1 MTSDT
6 SIPRTSTGPAQP
18 SLRRPSA
25 LRLLA
30 LAAAHAGD
38 DEAMSG
44 AAGPVTFRAL
54 HRRVSASAIT
64 LAERGVAPDAALR
77 ATVTALMPRAGLSGS
92 QLATAAAGIV
102 DELDRRITEIL
113 GLGDRES
120 LPGLF
125 RIAARRRADAVALAD
140 LDGASLTYR
149 ELDERSERMAH
160 ALVDRG
166 AGPETLV
173 GVALPRSVD
182 LIVALLAVLKTG
194 AAYLPLDRTHPVA
207 RLRGIVEDASPVAV
221 VADAE
226 TVGAWAAMPAPL
238 CTPQDL
244 LAQYDIDARSVS
256 TPPLPEHVTAQSSAY
271 VMYTS
276 GSTGRPKGVVV
287 THDNVVS
294 LLDALDAVV
303 ESSPDD
309 VWSMFHSYAF
319 DVSVGE
325 IWAALRAGGRLL
337 VLDHATTRAPDD
349 VVEAFDR
356 HGVTIVNFTPSS
368 FYQFAAVVRPPL
380 GRRLPDSVRRLHF
393 SGELLDYEHVR
404 TWQTDRAADGS
415 ATRPGADVAG
425 PQLNNMYGPT
435 ETTVYMTRR
444 ELTRAFVDRA
454 TASDI
459 GTPLLGSRVYV
470 LDGRLAP
477 VPDGVP
483 GELYVAGAQVTR
495 GFLNRHGQTS
505 TRYVADPFGPPG
517 GRMYRT
523 GDVGM
528 SRNGSIEFVG
538 RRDGQVKLRG
548 FRIELGEVESAMSA
562 LDGVDAAGADIRTL
576 GDTEHLVGYLVAAGG
591 AASAADDAVGLSD
604 SEIRTRLATAVPE
617 YMVPTRFVRLPRLPL
632 TVNGKLDR
640 GALPDP
646 GSGDGP
652 EAEPPAGATEA
663 ALAALVAEILG
674 VSDVG
679 VTTSLFDLG
688 GNSLTATRVAARA
701 AEHFGTTVSAREVF
715 ADPTVRGLGAVIDG
729 RDPGDHDGSGGA
741 DRRVP
746 LRRVGRD
753 GVLPLSPAQR
763 RIWFLETLDPGGA
776 GYLIPAVLRLDAAS
790 GSGQEAADDR
800 SPDPAVV
807 AAALAD
813 LLARHEVLRTRFVS
827 VDGVPEQVIAPAG
840 DPRHDVRV
848 TPPIDMRGAGEGDVT
863 ATIAEITSRGFD
875 LEAGAP
881 VRARLIRVADDA
893 VILVLV
899 VHHIISDGA
908 SVAPMVTDF
917 VTAYEARA
925 AGREPSWAPLP
936 VQYVDYSVWQHL
948 RLGDAADPT
957 SLAARQLDH
966 WRTRLAGVPALIE
979 LPVDRPRTAVRDDSG
994 AELSATFDA
1003 ATWNAL
1009 GDLAGRHGA
1018 TMFMAVHALLAVTL
1032 VRSGA
1037 DEDVVIGTPVAGR
1050 GERDLDPL
1058 IGMFVNT
1065 LALRSRVRRAASFT
1079 DLLDDIRE
1087 IDVTA
1092 LDHADLPFETV
1103 VDEVVAVRDTAHP
1116 PLVQVALAFQNAA
1129 RPTVELPGLV
1139 VSEIEAPVTTAKVD
1153 LQITVLDEP
1162 GRSPADDTRVI
1173 VTYATALFDAG
1184 TVDAFVRRMT
1194 AIARAVVDE
1203 PHTPVGDLSTGD
1215 DHLDAV
1221 IAAPGLASARSTLAD
1236 LLDAA
1241 IAVNPD
1247 GIAVTENGQ
1256 HLTYTE
1262 LDLRTRRLADVLR
1275 ARGAGPDAV
1284 IALATPRSLEGT
1296 VGFWAIA
1303 RTGAAVAPVDPGVPG
1318 ERLRYMLDTVDA
1330 RLGVTS
1336 SEVVAGLRPAAAAV
1350 DWVVAEQPGDPDE
1363 TGVASARR
1371 PRPDETAYVIFTSGS
1386 TGRPKGVA
1394 VTHRGLA
1401 DLIADARA
1409 RFGLTP
1415 AARVLRF
1422 AAPGF
1427 DAAVFETLVAVA
1439 AASTMVVVP
1448 GGVTGGTELAAILR
1462 RERITH
1468 ATITPTAL
1476 ATVSEA
1482 VTESGAATGTG
1493 FPDLEVISVAGDV
1506 CSPELVR
1513 AWSAGRSMHN
1523 LYGPT
1528 ETTIWATSSAPMR
1541 PDSAV
1546 TIGGPIAG
1554 ATAAVLDPRLHPV
1567 PAGVAGELYLA
1578 GSALAAGYVG
1588 RTALTAERFVAA
1600 PFGAPG
1606 ERMYRTGDLVRWRR
1620 RSGRW
1625 TLDFL
1630 GRSDFQVK
1638 IRGFRIELG
1647 EIDAVLGEHPGVDFS
1662 TTAGIE
1668 HPTSGE
1674 TVLVS
1679 WVHGVA
1685 GAAPDTADVATHAAR
1700 RLPAHMVPTVIVPI
1714 DDIPLTATGKLD
1726 SRALPTPRFGAHV
1739 HVRPSTA
1746 TEQAVAAVYAEV
1758 LGLDAAEE
1766 VSAEASFFDLGGTSL
1781 SATRVVAR
1789 LGGSLGVEIGVR
1801 ALFETPTVRALA
1813 AAVDAGEHGRG
1824 ADLPTLEAI
1833 RRPDPVPV
1841 SYAQRRMWF
1850 LNQFD
1855 PHSAAYVIPIVVR
1868 LRGDLH
1874 VSAMRAAILD
1884 VVDRHEVLRTIYP
1897 TTTPDGDTGAESIA
1911 AGSASAE
1918 TGARAVG
1925 VEPVAHAPTDWAGR
1939 IKIGHTVVPPRAAA
1953 SSDQVVDQEI
1963 QELVTTTFDVTT
1975 DLPVRV
1981 RIITA
1986 SADHHVLVIALHH
1999 IAADGESA
2007 PVLAAEIARAYAA
2020 RRSGRA
2026 PDWPALRFQ
2035 YADYAVWQRHRL
2047 GDPADADSLIARQLR
2062 FWVERLTGL
2071 PDILPLPIDRPRPA
2085 ESDGRAATVR
2095 WSLPAAVV
2103 SRLRRRAAARRATLF
2118 MVAHTAT
2125 AAVLARLTST
2135 NRIAVAT
2142 PVAGRGRREIDQL
2155 IGMFVNTVILSVDV
2169 EPHVT
2174 VGALLEQVKNADL
2187 AAFDNADVPFE
2198 RVIDAVNPQRIENV
2212 EPLAQV
2218 LLVHSTSG
2226 RPALGTLAGLD
2237 TEFVE
2242 IEDTAAKFDLTIGF
2256 RETADGGLTG
2266 SIAYAT
2272 ALFDPATA
2280 EMISAALSATLS
2292 SLADDADLPVDDV
2305 PILTAA
2311 EADAQ
2316 QQLSVGPAVVLP
2328 ALTIPAAIT
2337 AASQLRLPEAV
2348 AVRFGDRTLTQREFA
2363 ARVATLARELIALG
2377 IGPEDCVA
2385 VCMPRSIELV
2395 IAVHAV
2401 LAAGGQYMPVAPDAP
2416 SDRVRHMVDTAHARI
2431 ALICDDRAPAA
2442 QVVARAIVVD
2452 AANPVDLDTV
2462 PVAAD
2467 ERLSILRPDHA
2478 AYTIF
2483 TSGSTGRPKG
2493 VTVSHRAVLNRLRWG
2508 VDEFGIGPHDS
2519 ILLKTPFTFD
2529 VSVPELLTPAL
2540 TGARLV
2546 IAPDDAHLDPHSMAR
2561 LIDAEQITT
2570 VHFVPSLLAVFIDEI
2585 RPVRSAPDAGDIRPA
2600 RSAPGACDIRPA
2612 RSAPGA
2618 GDIRDDASSPL
2629 PSLRH
2634 LYCSGEAL
2642 PPATL
2647 RATRAALPR
2656 VRVSNLFGPTE
2667 AAVEVAVATPD
2678 PGADVV
2684 PIGRPVWNT
2693 QTFVFD
2699 ARLRPVPAGVTG
2711 ELYLGGVQLARGYAA
2726 RPDLTAERFVADPAG
2741 GGRRLYRTGDLVRR
2755 NRAGDLEYLGRR
2767 DFQVKLRGQRIE
2779 LGEIEAVLSDIDG
2792 VRQAV
2797 VTVASAP
2804 GGSDHLVGYLI
2815 GPGGGGPDGDEFIA
2829 RAREAVTASLPV
2841 YMRPTL
2847 WVPLTEAP
2855 LGSTGKLDRK
2865 SLPAPRFDPLSEA
2878 VHADAAPADDAE
2890 RTVAAIVASLLGV
2903 EDVPV
2908 TRSFFEL
2915 GGDSIAS
2922 IRLASMLRAA
2932 GLHLTPRDVFAA
2944 STIRE
2949 LARRAQT
2956 EAIQKLDEIPGGAVG
2971 PVGMTPGLAWML
2983 DLADDPD
2990 DLADFSQSTVLALP
3004 VEADEA
3010 AVRAVVTA
3018 VVAAHPMLTA
3028 SLRTDSVGG
3037 PVVVAGDGDPGD
3049 ITVEI
3054 LDRSDIS
3061 TSSRPSTPARSV
3073 DSAIRAAHARALA
3086 TLSPA
3091 DGRLVAAI
3099 GVRFADGT
3107 GRLVVAA
3114 HHLGVDAVSWP
3125 TIVAGLGRAWWQ
3137 YRNGETPGL
3146 AASGT
3151 SFRRWSGVLAG
3162 LAGRAEEIEWWS
3174 RQLPPTP
3181 AEWEIDRAR
3190 DRLAT
3195 TISVSRTVGAGLAE
3209 RVLGTVTETFGAR
3222 PDTVVAAAV
3231 AFALRDPVTASG
3243 PVSMVIENHGREEGI
3258 APGADLTETVGWF
3271 TSFVP
3276 VSVDVPGPVEAT
3288 APAARG
3294 EAAAEATPGH
3304 RLATM
3309 VKALKDTQSRMPDNG
3324 IAFGPLRWL
3333 RPGSPLRNRPL
3344 PPITVNYLGLLGG
3357 GGIDDTDSTA
3367 TDFVPIGDAPPL
3379 PPSVRGDMIAL
3390 AALTVTAASVATAGG
3405 RELRVD
3411 LTAPEGLFDE
3421 PALGGIADRWE
3432 SALSSLAAYVDA
3444 VGDPGPSETDVIGGL
3459 DQTDIDH
3466 VLATRTRAARTRG
3479 RYAIWPPTPLQQG
3492 LFYEAQR
3499 LVGVDPYVTQSV
3511 IEFDGA
3517 HPADMLLPA
3526 VRELLTRQRVLRSGF
3541 TRTPSGRLVVVVPP
3555 ADHPAVTEPDF
3566 RGVDLTGLSTADAA
3580 SRIVQI
3586 ADEDLRRPFVLDDPP
3601 LIRFSAVSHDT
3612 VTGPA
3617 CTLVITAHH
3626 IILDGWSGPI
3636 LVADLLAAHLGRPAI
3651 TPARD
3656 FESYLDWLDRRD
3668 AATTITAWREHLAD
3682 IVPTLVRPQVHPGAD
3697 REPRRHEVTA
3707 RVSATTRAA
3716 LERTVR
3722 TLGTTTSTVLN
3733 AAWSIVLSRFT
3744 GEQRVVFG
3752 ETVSGR
3758 PADLDGADGMIGL
3771 FINTVPVVADVA
3783 PGRSLAAL
3791 IGELHH
3797 ARARMLDHQ
3806 FVGLGDITAATG
3818 HPRLFDTLV
3827 VFESY
3832 PVDVDTVVAG
3842 SRTSGLEI
3850 RDVSTSDATHYPLAL
3865 IAAPEGDDLCLTVK
3879 TDLSVVGEGVAE
3891 TVAAM
3896 LTDLLDAVIDD
3907 PSLPVAAL
3915 DPMPTALRPTVEGWS
3930 RGVEVGLGWSGR
3942 SVGSVVAERVG
3953 LSVGSVAVRVGG
3965 RVVSYGEFGG
3975 LVGGVARELSGLGVG
3990 VDSAVGVVMSR
4001 SLELL
4006 VAVHA
4011 VVAVGGRYVPVEV
4024 DAPAERVGFM
4034 LSTAGVGVVLVRAGD
4049 VGGGSVVS
4057 GVGGVRRVVVD
4068 CGEGV
4073 GVSVDGVVVGEGLGV
4088 GLLGEVVS
4096 GVGEV
4101 PGGAGVYTLFTSGS
4115 TGRPKGVTVSQAA
4128 VVNRLGWMQSLFGL
4142 QGRDVVLW
4150 KTPVSFDVS
4159 VWELFW
4165 PLMVGASVVVAEP
4178 GGHRDPWYVASV
4190 VERFGVSVCHFVP
4203 SMLSVFVDALGESV
4217 PQESVPQESV
4227 LQGSGLGSLR
4237 QVFCSGEALGV
4248 GAVEGLRGLVPG
4260 VRVVNLYGPTEA
4272 AVDVTSYV
4280 VSGGE
4285 VVVPIGRAVPNVSVW
4300 VLDSRLRPVP
4310 VGVVGELYLGGVQVA
4325 RGYASRAGL
4334 TAERFVA
4341 DPFGGVGV
4349 RLYRTGDR
4357 VRWSGVGELEYVGR
4371 VDFQVKLRGQRIE
4384 LGEIET
4390 VLGTT
4395 PGVAQVVVSVMELA
4409 AGEQLVAHVTG
4420 ADVDVEHLRA
4430 TAEQLPAYM
4439 RPTSWVVLDTL
4450 PLNTA
4455 GKVDRKALP
4464 APDFVAAERVLPET
4478 DAEVAITGV
4487 FADVLGLSAADSVSV
4502 TDSFFDLGGNSLAAT
4517 RLAARVSRLLGV
4529 PVRVRDVFDAPTVR
4543 DLARRIQAADIAG
4556 AGTAVPDR
4564 STAPAR
4570 PSVLPLS
4577 SAQRRMWFINQYEPT
4592 VASYI
4597 IPFAFR
4603 LRGTVEVEQLRR
4615 ALADVVARHEVLRT
4629 TYPVSR
4635 DGRPEQ
4641 RIHDVDPEN
4650 PGFDW
4655 AVADSESEALAV
4667 AAEPYDLTRD
4677 LPVRARVYVDPGTSA
4692 LLAVSIHHIAAD
4704 GESGRAL
4711 SRDLLTAYSARR
4723 DGRSPDWPPLPLQY
4737 ADHVLRAAGRAD
4749 EQDEHRQWWARRLDG
4764 APVLMDLPTSYP
4776 RPATPTMRGATVE
4789 FVIPGRVAQGI
4800 GILARAGDATAF
4812 MVLHAAL
4819 AAVLGRLSGSRD
4831 VVIGTAAAGRDGDTD
4846 DLIGMFVNTV
4856 ALRTPIVPAQPFTD
4870 LLRVVREVDLDALDH
4885 AGVPFDDVVDE
4896 LGVAHTA
4903 SHAPLVQV
4911 LLTTSDLAAPGAP
4924 DGQVAGLDVEPVAV
4938 EDNSAK
4944 LDLTLGVLTDPA
4956 EGAPWRGS
4964 LTYATDLF
4972 DDSAARRLADRFVG
4986 VLTSAVGDSTLP
4998 VGDLELLTPDEEMIP
5013 LVSGDPDPAP
5023 ELLSDLLVD
5032 AARMRPT
5039 HPAVVDPG
5047 AADPEQ
5053 VWTYAEL
5060 DSASWHLA
5068 TVLIDRGIGPE
5079 DVVVSA
5085 FPRSATAQLA
5095 LWAVAKTGAVYCPI
5109 DPRYPAERIAR
5120 VLDAANAVLVLTDG
5134 SVEGPAADTASTWPP
5149 RLLLDAALVADLRR
5163 RPALDPPRRNRPVTP
5178 DSSAYMIFTSGST
5191 GTPKGVLVTH
5201 RGLAGVT
5208 TVLRDRHR
5216 SGSDARWLGI
5226 SSPAF
5231 DAAML
5236 EVLGAYGSAATLV
5249 VAPPE
5254 VYGGRE
5260 LADVITTHR
5269 TTHAFL
5275 VTSVAASLPEPGRL
5289 PMTDVLVGGE
5299 AVPDTEKD
5307 RWAVHVAFHNGYGPT
5322 ETTIISVTSPPIGV
5336 DEPVHLGSP
5345 VPGASAHVL
5354 DERLHPVPPGVVGEL
5369 YLAGPELARGY
5380 HGRPALTAERFVA
5393 AVDGAPGT
5401 RMYRT
5406 GDLVRRDRSG
5416 GLVYVGRADFQV
5428 KLRGQRLELGE
5439 IEAVLTAHPQVRTAA
5454 VIGVGN
5460 PVTSLA
5466 GYVEPVDPGRPVE
5479 ISALR
5484 EHLATHLPSHMVPA
5498 ALMVLDSI
5506 PRSPIGKIDRAGLP
5520 AIEPSK
5526 ADAERVP
5533 PSTHTER
5540 LLAAIVGEVLGLED
5554 VSVTADFFVIGGN
5567 SLSATR
5573 VSARAG
5579 DAFGVRV
5586 GVRDVFEA
5594 PTVRLLARRV
5604 DAAYDDASRPPP
5616 LRRVDPR
5623 PAYIPL
5629 SYAQQRI
5636 WFLNRLDPNSG
5647 AYTIPMAVRLRGRL
5661 DRGALRAAVVD
5672 LLTRHEILR
5681 TVFPAP
5687 GGEPRQHILPI
5698 DEARARLR
5706 WEDIAA
5712 PRELA
5717 YPAAL
5722 VGDAAFDITSELP
5735 LRIRLFAVGGG
5746 GIDTDDHVL
5755 VVVLHHIAADGESM
5769 RPLAADLWGA
5779 YLARAEGHAPAAAAP
5794 AIQFADH
5801 ALWQRETLGD
5811 IDSPESVLGRQVGYW
5826 VNRLSGIPDLLPLPT
5841 DRPRP
5846 AVASQRGGRVTA
5858 AIPTELTQRITDTA
5872 RAHGA
5877 TEFMVVH
5884 AALSIVLARLSATR
5898 DIVISTP
5905 VAGRGHAHLDDL
5917 VGMFVN
5923 TVVLRTDVDPRTP
5936 VGEFL
5941 ERVRVDDINAL
5952 ARADVPFEYLVDRL
5966 SPVRSEAFAPI
5977 SQVMLSVLHDQ
5988 DTGTVGTDPSGS
6000 AELTFE
6006 PIEAST
6012 GTTQLDLTVA
6022 VTIRPEGAWD
6032 VEIVYATDLF
6042 DERTARTAITRLTR
6056 VLEAVVGADDMAVG
6070 AIDLTDAAERAR
6082 IAELIAGPDLS
6093 VPWSTVT
6100 DAIEAA
6106 ARRSPEST
6114 ALVAGARSVTYRE
6127 FMDRITQLAEMMSA
6141 HGVGPEVAV
6150 GVCIPRSVELVLA
6163 IHAVVM
6169 AGGSYVSIDPSSPP
6183 ERVAAMVDAASI
6195 AVILTA
6201 EVSPSALS
6209 GLSVPTLVVD
6219 GNAPPGDRSGP
6230 RPELRR
6236 PCPGNAL
6243 YTLFT
6248 SGSTGTPKGVTVS
6261 HGAVLNRLAWMAVR
6275 SPLRPDDAVLLKTP
6289 VTFDVSV
6296 PELFEPLMAG
6306 ARLVIVEDGR
6316 HIDPAHVLAEIE
6328 RHRVTSAHFV
6338 PSMMAAFVE
6347 YIGDH
6352 PRRRA
6357 ALSSLR
6363 RVNASGEALPAATAD
6378 AMAALVPQA
6387 DLDNLYGPT
6396 EAAVEVTA
6404 YRFAPGDVIVPI
6416 GRPNANTTTWVLD
6429 DGLRPAPVGVVGE
6442 LYVGGDQLARGYAAR
6457 PDLTAERFVADPTG
6471 PHGGRL
6477 YRTGDLV
6484 RWNASGALEYLGRA
6498 DFQVKLR
6505 GQRIELG
6512 EIETVL
6518 ARVDGI
6524 SHAAVTV
6531 RSGPAG
6537 DALVGYLAGRV
6548 DLDAIREH
6556 LRQALPQYMHP
6567 TQWVVLDSVPV
6578 TATGKLDRRA
6588 LPAPRSEPVEMVPP
6602 ADAVERAVAVVVAD
6616 VLGLDEISV
6625 TTPFFDL
6632 GGNSLAAM
6640 RVVARI
6646 GEQLGTDLD
6655 VRDLFR
6661 TPTVREL
6668 AQLVTRRRV
6677 SDHPLVARPRPDRI
6691 PLSYAQQRLWFIN
6704 QFDVTSPTYNMPI
6717 AFDIRGL
6724 LDVDALRAAV
6734 AAVMTR
6740 HEPLRTVY
6748 PLGDGG
6754 VPLQHILDPSVAAA
6768 RLRWESAGTPEDAM
6782 ALCAEG
6788 FDVTTQL
6795 PLRVVTSLVSA
6806 EGASPPVFRV
6816 VLVLHHI
6823 AGDAASLA
6831 ILAAE
6836 LLGGY
6841 RNGRRPE
6848 DGSIEVPEIAYA
6860 DHALWQRD
6868 VLGDLD
6874 DPTSPMAAQYSF
6886 WTETLAGVPAALE
6899 IPGDRP
6905 RPPIADPTG
6914 GRLPLEIGEERSA
6927 AVAATARVHGMT
6939 PFMVCHAAFVAALAR
6954 VADVRDISVGAA
6966 ISGRGHAATAGLIGM
6981 FVNTVVLRTSVHSE
6995 DTVEDLLRRV
7005 RDADLAAFAHADIPF
7020 ETLVEHLTPVR
7031 STAHAPLVQ
7040 VMINYLGESSG
7051 TPAVPGIGADAEP
7064 LIVDGLEV
7072 VAVEPGPPPAKVDL
7086 TLGLAERSVGAA
7098 VELVGEI
7105 DYAAALFDI
7114 ETIASI
7120 RDVFL
7125 GMLDAV
7131 TGDIDM
7137 VLDEVDVTGA
7147 VDGASLI
7154 LDSAGRAVP
7163 ARVPGELHE
7172 RTADGSLLATGMR
7185 ARWVDAS
7192 MTRPEILGPVE
7203 RHPRV
7208 GGRRVDLDAVEAAL
7222 NGVAGVVTA
7231 AVVASASDGQPTDDG
7246 VEVGAWVVVDR
7257 DGPGASDLRRE
7268 LSRVLPAHCI
7278 PTVISVVDAIPVG
7291 ADGRPG
7297 RREVASLM
7305 NSAGGGREDA
7315 EPAAPTGRW
7324 EVTVADAMSEITG
7337 TAVTD
7342 ADQGFFDL
7350 GGTSLSAVRLVSLLR
7365 RRTGLPVEVAWIF
7378 AGPTPRDLGA
7388 RLAAQATHEES
7399 TDTAEPRGQVVVP
7412 LRADGSREPVFCV
7425 HPADGLAWLFAGL
7438 TPYLDDRPVFGLQDP
7453 FVVAGDTAATSIREL
7468 AARYVAE
7475 IRAIVPQ
7482 GPYHLVGW
7490 SLGGLIAQEMAAELR
7505 SQGAEVGFL
7514 GLLDSYPA
7522 TGDALE
7528 TGGELETDGAAARAE
7543 VSAEDARATVAD
7555 LLGGWRA
7562 VIDID
7567 AVTASDDPAAMA
7579 AAVRERVVG
7588 LGLLD
7593 GPAFDRMLQRMAT
7606 SARRT
7611 VDHRPRTYDG
7621 DAMLVVAAAGEADP
7635 DSTAGRWTSFLGGR
7649 VTRVDVDADHLGIVG
7664 TDALEVIGP
7673 RIDAAIR
7680 EAESR
7685 RASDGPH
7692 PLPE

>member
-6 SIPRTSTGPAQP
+6 SIPRTSTGHAQP

-226 TVGAWAAMPAPL
+226 TAGAWAAMPAPL

-652 EAEPPAGATEA
+652 EAEPPAGATEE

-729 RDPGDHDGSGGA
+729 RDHDGSGGA

-790 GSGQEAADDR
+790 GSGPEAADDR

-899 VHHIISDGA
+899 VHHIISDGG

-948 RLGDAADPT
+948 RLGDAGDPT

-1303 RTGAAVAPVDPGVPG
+1303 RTGAAVAPVDPGLPG

-1482 VTESGAATGTG
+1482 VTGSGAATGTG

-1513 AWSAGRSMHN
+1513 AWAAGRSMHN

-1554 ATAAVLDPRLHPV
+1554 VTAAVLDPRLHPV

-1726 SRALPTPRFGAHV
+1726 SRALPTPRFGGHV

-1824 ADLPTLEAI
+1824 ADLPALEAI

-1868 LRGDLH
+1868 LRGDLD
-1874 VSAMRAAILD
+1874 VSAMRTAILD

-1939 IKIGHTVVPPRAAA
+1939 IKIGHTVVPPRAVA
-1953 SSDQVVDQEI
+1953 SSGEVVDQEI

-1981 RIITA
+1981 RVITA

-2226 RPALGTLAGLD
+2226 RPAFGTLAGLD

-2272 ALFDPATA
+2272 VLFDPATA

-2292 SLADDADLPVDDV
+2292 SLADDADLPVADV

-2401 LAAGGQYMPVAPDAP
+2401 LAAGGQYIPVAPDAP

-2585 RPVRSAPDAGDIRPA
+2585 RPARSAPDAGDIWPA
-2600 RSAPGACDIRPA
+2600 RSAPGAGDIRPA

-2618 GDIRDDASSPL
+2618 GDIRHDASSLL

-2642 PPATL
+2642 PPGTL
-2647 RATRAALPR
+2647 RATRAALPH

-2779 LGEIEAVLSDIDG
+2779 LGEIEAVLSGIDG

-2890 RTVAAIVASLLGV
+2890 RTVAAPADDAERTVAAIVASLLGV

-2922 IRLASMLRAA
+2922 IRLTSMLRAA

-2956 EAIQKLDEIPGGAVG
+2956 EAIRKLDEIPGGAVG

-3091 DGRLVAAI
+3091 EGRLVAAI

-3114 HHLGVDAVSWP
+3114 HHVGVDAVSWP

-3146 AASGT
+3146 SASGT

-3162 LAGRAEEIEWWS
+3162 LADRAEEIEWWS

-3181 AEWEIDRAR
+3181 TAWEIDRAR

-3195 TISVSRTVGAGLAE
+3195 TISVSRTVEAGLAE
-3209 RVLGTVTETFGAR
+3209 RVLGTVTETFRAR

-3258 APGADLTETVGWF
+3258 APGADLAETVGWF

-3288 APAARG
+3288 STAARG
-3294 EAAAEATPGH
+3294 ETVADVTPGH

-3333 RPGSPLRNRPL
+3333 RPGSPLRHRPL

-3357 GGIDDTDSTA
+3357 GDIDDTDSTA

-3411 LTAPEGLFDE
+3411 LTAPEELFDE
-3421 PALGGIADRWE
+3421 SALGGIADRWE

-3517 HPADMLLPA
+3517 HPADMILPA

-3566 RGVDLTGLSTADAA
+3566 RGVDLTGLSMADAA

-3617 CTLVITAHH
+3617 HTLVITAHH

-3668 AATTITAWREHLAD
+3668 AETAITAWREHLAD

-3806 FVGLGDITAATG
+3806 FIGLGDITAATG

-3832 PVDVDTVVAG
+3832 PVDADTVVAG

-3915 DPMPTALRPTVEGWS
+3915 DPMPTAVRPTVEGWS

-3942 SVGSVVAERVG
+3942 SVGSVVAER
-3953 LSVGSVAVRVGG
+3953 
-3965 RVVSYGEFGG
+3965 
-3975 LVGGVARELSGLGVG
+3975 
-3990 VDSAVGVVMSR
+3990 
-4001 SLELL
+4001 
-4006 VAVHA
+4006 
-4011 VVAVGGRYVPVEV
+4011 
-4024 DAPAERVGFM
+4024 
-4034 LSTAGVGVVLVRAGD
+4034 
-4049 VGGGSVVS
+4049 
-4057 GVGGVRRVVVD
+4057 
-4068 CGEGV
+4068 
-4073 GVSVDGVVVGEGLGV
+4073 
-4088 GLLGEVVS
+4088 
-4096 GVGEV
+4096 
-4101 PGGAGVYTLFTSGS
+4101 
-4115 TGRPKGVTVSQAA
+4115 
-4128 VVNRLGWMQSLFGL
+4128 
-4142 QGRDVVLW
+4142 
-4150 KTPVSFDVS
+4150 
-4159 VWELFW
+4159 
-4165 PLMVGASVVVAEP
+4165 
-4178 GGHRDPWYVASV
+4178 
-4190 VERFGVSVCHFVP
+4190 
-4203 SMLSVFVDALGESV
+4203 
-4217 PQESVPQESV
+4217 
-4227 LQGSGLGSLR
+4227 
-4237 QVFCSGEALGV
+4237 
-4248 GAVEGLRGLVPG
+4248 
-4260 VRVVNLYGPTEA
+4260 
-4272 AVDVTSYV
+4272 
-4280 VSGGE
+4280 
-4285 VVVPIGRAVPNVSVW
+4285 
-4300 VLDSRLRPVP
+4300 
-4310 VGVVGELYLGGVQVA
+4310 
-4325 RGYASRAGL
+4325 
-4334 TAERFVA
+4334 
-4341 DPFGGVGV
+4341 
-4349 RLYRTGDR
+4349 
-4357 VRWSGVGELEYVGR
+4357 
-4371 VDFQVKLRGQRIE
+4371 
-4384 LGEIET
+4384 
-4390 VLGTT
+4390 
-4395 PGVAQVVVSVMELA
+4395 
-4409 AGEQLVAHVTG
+4409 
-4420 ADVDVEHLRA
+4420 
-4430 TAEQLPAYM
+4430 
-4439 RPTSWVVLDTL
+4439 
-4450 PLNTA
+4450 
-4455 GKVDRKALP
+4455 
-4464 APDFVAAERVLPET
+4464 
-4478 DAEVAITGV
+4478 
-4487 FADVLGLSAADSVSV
+4487 
-4502 TDSFFDLGGNSLAAT
+4502 
-4517 RLAARVSRLLGV
+4517 
-4529 PVRVRDVFDAPTVR
+4529 
-4543 DLARRIQAADIAG
+4543 
-4556 AGTAVPDR
+4556 
-4564 STAPAR
+4564 
-4570 PSVLPLS
+4570 
-4577 SAQRRMWFINQYEPT
+4577 
-4592 VASYI
+4592 
-4597 IPFAFR
+4597 
-4603 LRGTVEVEQLRR
+4603 
-4615 ALADVVARHEVLRT
+4615 
-4629 TYPVSR
+4629 
-4635 DGRPEQ
+4635 
-4641 RIHDVDPEN
+4641 
-4650 PGFDW
+4650 
-4655 AVADSESEALAV
+4655 
-4667 AAEPYDLTRD
+4667 
-4677 LPVRARVYVDPGTSA
+4677 
-4692 LLAVSIHHIAAD
+4692 
-4704 GESGRAL
+4704 
-4711 SRDLLTAYSARR
+4711 
-4723 DGRSPDWPPLPLQY
+4723 
-4737 ADHVLRAAGRAD
+4737 
-4749 EQDEHRQWWARRLDG
+4749 
-4764 APVLMDLPTSYP
+4764 
-4776 RPATPTMRGATVE
+4776 
-4789 FVIPGRVAQGI
+4789 
-4800 GILARAGDATAF
+4800 
-4812 MVLHAAL
+4812 
-4819 AAVLGRLSGSRD
+4819 
-4831 VVIGTAAAGRDGDTD
+4831 
-4846 DLIGMFVNTV
+4846 
-4856 ALRTPIVPAQPFTD
+4856 
-4870 LLRVVREVDLDALDH
+4870 
-4885 AGVPFDDVVDE
+4885 
-4896 LGVAHTA
+4896 
-4903 SHAPLVQV
+4903 
-4911 LLTTSDLAAPGAP
+4911 
-4924 DGQVAGLDVEPVAV
+4924 
-4938 EDNSAK
+4938 
-4944 LDLTLGVLTDPA
+4944 
-4956 EGAPWRGS
+4956 
-4964 LTYATDLF
+4964 
-4972 DDSAARRLADRFVG
+4972 
-4986 VLTSAVGDSTLP
+4986 
-4998 VGDLELLTPDEEMIP
+4998 
-5013 LVSGDPDPAP
+5013 
-5023 ELLSDLLVD
+5023 
-5032 AARMRPT
+5032 
-5039 HPAVVDPG
+5039 
-5047 AADPEQ
+5047 
-5053 VWTYAEL
+5053 
-5060 DSASWHLA
+5060 
-5068 TVLIDRGIGPE
+5068 
-5079 DVVVSA
+5079 
-5085 FPRSATAQLA
+5085 
-5095 LWAVAKTGAVYCPI
+5095 
-5109 DPRYPAERIAR
+5109 
-5120 VLDAANAVLVLTDG
+5120 
-5134 SVEGPAADTASTWPP
+5134 
-5149 RLLLDAALVADLRR
+5149 
-5163 RPALDPPRRNRPVTP
+5163 
-5178 DSSAYMIFTSGST
+5178 
-5191 GTPKGVLVTH
+5191 
-5201 RGLAGVT
+5201 
-5208 TVLRDRHR
+5208 
-5216 SGSDARWLGI
+5216 
-5226 SSPAF
+5226 
-5231 DAAML
+5231 
-5236 EVLGAYGSAATLV
+5236 
-5249 VAPPE
+5249 
-5254 VYGGRE
+5254 
-5260 LADVITTHR
+5260 
-5269 TTHAFL
+5269 
-5275 VTSVAASLPEPGRL
+5275 
-5289 PMTDVLVGGE
+5289 
-5299 AVPDTEKD
+5299 
-5307 RWAVHVAFHNGYGPT
+5307 
-5322 ETTIISVTSPPIGV
+5322 
-5336 DEPVHLGSP
+5336 
-5345 VPGASAHVL
+5345 
-5354 DERLHPVPPGVVGEL
+5354 
-5369 YLAGPELARGY
+5369 
-5380 HGRPALTAERFVA
+5380 
-5393 AVDGAPGT
+5393 
-5401 RMYRT
+5401 
-5406 GDLVRRDRSG
+5406 
-5416 GLVYVGRADFQV
+5416 
-5428 KLRGQRLELGE
+5428 
-5439 IEAVLTAHPQVRTAA
+5439 
-5454 VIGVGN
+5454 
-5460 PVTSLA
+5460 
-5466 GYVEPVDPGRPVE
+5466 
-5479 ISALR
+5479 
-5484 EHLATHLPSHMVPA
+5484 
-5498 ALMVLDSI
+5498 
-5506 PRSPIGKIDRAGLP
+5506 
-5520 AIEPSK
+5520 
-5526 ADAERVP
+5526 
-5533 PSTHTER
+5533 
-5540 LLAAIVGEVLGLED
+5540 
-5554 VSVTADFFVIGGN
+5554 
-5567 SLSATR
+5567 
-5573 VSARAG
+5573 
-5579 DAFGVRV
+5579 
-5586 GVRDVFEA
+5586 
-5594 PTVRLLARRV
+5594 
-5604 DAAYDDASRPPP
+5604 
-5616 LRRVDPR
+5616 
-5623 PAYIPL
+5623 
-5629 SYAQQRI
+5629 
-5636 WFLNRLDPNSG
+5636 
-5647 AYTIPMAVRLRGRL
+5647 
-5661 DRGALRAAVVD
+5661 
-5672 LLTRHEILR
+5672 
-5681 TVFPAP
+5681 
-5687 GGEPRQHILPI
+5687 
-5698 DEARARLR
+5698 
-5706 WEDIAA
+5706 
-5712 PRELA
+5712 
-5717 YPAAL
+5717 
-5722 VGDAAFDITSELP
+5722 
-5735 LRIRLFAVGGG
+5735 
-5746 GIDTDDHVL
+5746 
-5755 VVVLHHIAADGESM
+5755 
-5769 RPLAADLWGA
+5769 
-5779 YLARAEGHAPAAAAP
+5779 
-5794 AIQFADH
+5794 
-5801 ALWQRETLGD
+5801 
-5811 IDSPESVLGRQVGYW
+5811 
-5826 VNRLSGIPDLLPLPT
+5826 
-5841 DRPRP
+5841 
-5846 AVASQRGGRVTA
+5846 
-5858 AIPTELTQRITDTA
+5858 
-5872 RAHGA
+5872 
-5877 TEFMVVH
+5877 
-5884 AALSIVLARLSATR
+5884 
-5898 DIVISTP
+5898 
-5905 VAGRGHAHLDDL
+5905 
-5917 VGMFVN
+5917 
-5923 TVVLRTDVDPRTP
+5923 
-5936 VGEFL
+5936 
-5941 ERVRVDDINAL
+5941 
-5952 ARADVPFEYLVDRL
+5952 
-5966 SPVRSEAFAPI
+5966 
-5977 SQVMLSVLHDQ
+5977 
-5988 DTGTVGTDPSGS
+5988 
-6000 AELTFE
+6000 
-6006 PIEAST
+6006 
-6012 GTTQLDLTVA
+6012 
-6022 VTIRPEGAWD
+6022 
-6032 VEIVYATDLF
+6032 
-6042 DERTARTAITRLTR
+6042 
-6056 VLEAVVGADDMAVG
+6056 
-6070 AIDLTDAAERAR
+6070 
-6082 IAELIAGPDLS
+6082 
-6093 VPWSTVT
+6093 
-6100 DAIEAA
+6100 
-6106 ARRSPEST
+6106 
-6114 ALVAGARSVTYRE
+6114 
-6127 FMDRITQLAEMMSA
+6127 
-6141 HGVGPEVAV
+6141 
-6150 GVCIPRSVELVLA
+6150 
-6163 IHAVVM
+6163 
-6169 AGGSYVSIDPSSPP
+6169 
-6183 ERVAAMVDAASI
+6183 
-6195 AVILTA
+6195 
-6201 EVSPSALS
+6201 
-6209 GLSVPTLVVD
+6209 
-6219 GNAPPGDRSGP
+6219 
-6230 RPELRR
+6230 
-6236 PCPGNAL
+6236 
-6243 YTLFT
+6243 
-6248 SGSTGTPKGVTVS
+6248 
-6261 HGAVLNRLAWMAVR
+6261 
-6275 SPLRPDDAVLLKTP
+6275 
-6289 VTFDVSV
+6289 
-6296 PELFEPLMAG
+6296 
-6306 ARLVIVEDGR
+6306 
-6316 HIDPAHVLAEIE
+6316 
-6328 RHRVTSAHFV
+6328 
-6338 PSMMAAFVE
+6338 
-6347 YIGDH
+6347 
-6352 PRRRA
+6352 
-6357 ALSSLR
+6357 
-6363 RVNASGEALPAATAD
+6363 
-6378 AMAALVPQA
+6378 
-6387 DLDNLYGPT
+6387 
-6396 EAAVEVTA
+6396 
-6404 YRFAPGDVIVPI
+6404 
-6416 GRPNANTTTWVLD
+6416 
-6429 DGLRPAPVGVVGE
+6429 
-6442 LYVGGDQLARGYAAR
+6442 
-6457 PDLTAERFVADPTG
+6457 
-6471 PHGGRL
+6471 
-6477 YRTGDLV
+6477 
-6484 RWNASGALEYLGRA
+6484 
-6498 DFQVKLR
+6498 
-6505 GQRIELG
+6505 
-6512 EIETVL
+6512 
-6518 ARVDGI
+6518 
-6524 SHAAVTV
+6524 
-6531 RSGPAG
+6531 
-6537 DALVGYLAGRV
+6537 
-6548 DLDAIREH
+6548 
-6556 LRQALPQYMHP
+6556 
-6567 TQWVVLDSVPV
+6567 
-6578 TATGKLDRRA
+6578 
-6588 LPAPRSEPVEMVPP
+6588 
-6602 ADAVERAVAVVVAD
+6602 
-6616 VLGLDEISV
+6616 
-6625 TTPFFDL
+6625 
-6632 GGNSLAAM
+6632 
-6640 RVVARI
+6640 
-6646 GEQLGTDLD
+6646 
-6655 VRDLFR
+6655 
-6661 TPTVREL
+6661 
-6668 AQLVTRRRV
+6668 
-6677 SDHPLVARPRPDRI
+6677 
-6691 PLSYAQQRLWFIN
+6691 
-6704 QFDVTSPTYNMPI
+6704 
-6717 AFDIRGL
+6717 
-6724 LDVDALRAAV
+6724 
-6734 AAVMTR
+6734 
-6740 HEPLRTVY
+6740 
-6748 PLGDGG
+6748 
-6754 VPLQHILDPSVAAA
+6754 
-6768 RLRWESAGTPEDAM
+6768 
-6782 ALCAEG
+6782 
-6788 FDVTTQL
+6788 
-6795 PLRVVTSLVSA
+6795 
-6806 EGASPPVFRV
+6806 
-6816 VLVLHHI
+6816 
-6823 AGDAASLA
+6823 
-6831 ILAAE
+6831 
-6836 LLGGY
+6836 
-6841 RNGRRPE
+6841 
-6848 DGSIEVPEIAYA
+6848 
-6860 DHALWQRD
+6860 
-6868 VLGDLD
+6868 
-6874 DPTSPMAAQYSF
+6874 
-6886 WTETLAGVPAALE
+6886 
-6899 IPGDRP
+6899 
-6905 RPPIADPTG
+6905 
-6914 GRLPLEIGEERSA
+6914 
-6927 AVAATARVHGMT
+6927 
-6939 PFMVCHAAFVAALAR
+6939 
-6954 VADVRDISVGAA
+6954 
-6966 ISGRGHAATAGLIGM
+6966 
-6981 FVNTVVLRTSVHSE
+6981 
-6995 DTVEDLLRRV
+6995 
-7005 RDADLAAFAHADIPF
+7005 
-7020 ETLVEHLTPVR
+7020 
-7031 STAHAPLVQ
+7031 
-7040 VMINYLGESSG
+7040 
-7051 TPAVPGIGADAEP
+7051 
-7064 LIVDGLEV
+7064 
-7072 VAVEPGPPPAKVDL
+7072 
-7086 TLGLAERSVGAA
+7086 
-7098 VELVGEI
+7098 
-7105 DYAAALFDI
+7105 
-7114 ETIASI
+7114 
-7120 RDVFL
+7120 
-7125 GMLDAV
+7125 
-7131 TGDIDM
+7131 
-7137 VLDEVDVTGA
+7137 
-7147 VDGASLI
+7147 
-7154 LDSAGRAVP
+7154 
-7163 ARVPGELHE
+7163 
-7172 RTADGSLLATGMR
+7172 
-7185 ARWVDAS
+7185 
-7192 MTRPEILGPVE
+7192 
-7203 RHPRV
+7203 
-7208 GGRRVDLDAVEAAL
+7208 
-7222 NGVAGVVTA
+7222 
-7231 AVVASASDGQPTDDG
+7231 
-7246 VEVGAWVVVDR
+7246 
-7257 DGPGASDLRRE
+7257 
-7268 LSRVLPAHCI
+7268 
-7278 PTVISVVDAIPVG
+7278 
-7291 ADGRPG
+7291 
-7297 RREVASLM
+7297 
-7305 NSAGGGREDA
+7305 
-7315 EPAAPTGRW
+7315 
-7324 EVTVADAMSEITG
+7324 
-7337 TAVTD
+7337 
-7342 ADQGFFDL
+7342 
-7350 GGTSLSAVRLVSLLR
+7350 
-7365 RRTGLPVEVAWIF
+7365 
-7378 AGPTPRDLGA
+7378 
-7388 RLAAQATHEES
+7388 
-7399 TDTAEPRGQVVVP
+7399 
-7412 LRADGSREPVFCV
+7412 
-7425 HPADGLAWLFAGL
+7425 
-7438 TPYLDDRPVFGLQDP
+7438 
-7453 FVVAGDTAATSIREL
+7453 
-7468 AARYVAE
+7468 
-7475 IRAIVPQ
+7475 
-7482 GPYHLVGW
+7482 
-7490 SLGGLIAQEMAAELR
+7490 
-7505 SQGAEVGFL
+7505 
-7514 GLLDSYPA
+7514 
-7522 TGDALE
+7522 
-7528 TGGELETDGAAARAE
+7528 
-7543 VSAEDARATVAD
+7543 
-7555 LLGGWRA
+7555 
-7562 VIDID
+7562 
-7567 AVTASDDPAAMA
+7567 
-7579 AAVRERVVG
+7579 
-7588 LGLLD
+7588 
-7593 GPAFDRMLQRMAT
+7593 
-7606 SARRT
+7606 
-7611 VDHRPRTYDG
+7611 
-7621 DAMLVVAAAGEADP
+7621 
-7635 DSTAGRWTSFLGGR
+7635 
-7649 VTRVDVDADHLGIVG
+7649 
-7664 TDALEVIGP
+7664 
-7673 RIDAAIR
+7673 
-7680 EAESR
+7680 
-7685 RASDGPH
+7685 
-7692 PLPE
+7692 

>member
-6 SIPRTSTGPAQP
+6 SIPRTSTGHAQP

-44 AAGPVTFRAL
+44 TAGPVTFRAL

-64 LAERGVAPDAALR
+64 LAERGVASDAALR

-444 ELTRAFVDRA
+444 DLTRAFVDRA

-591 AASAADDAVGLSD
+591 AASSAVDAVGLSD

-652 EAEPPAGATEA
+652 EVAEPPAGATEA

-701 AEHFGTTVSAREVF
+701 AEHFGTTVSARDVF
-715 ADPTVRGLGAVIDG
+715 ADPTVRGLAAVIDG
-729 RDPGDHDGSGGA
+729 RDPGDHDGRGGA

-790 GSGQEAADDR
+790 GSGPEAADDR

-827 VDGVPEQVIAPAG
+827 VDGAPEQVIAPAG

-848 TPPIDMRGAGEGDVT
+848 TPPIDMRGADEGDVT

-899 VHHIISDGA
+899 VHHIISDGG

-936 VQYVDYSVWQHL
+936 IQYVDYSVWQHH

-979 LPVDRPRTAVRDDSG
+979 LPVDRPRTPVRDDTG
-994 AELSATFDA
+994 AELSAAFDA

-1079 DLLDDIRE
+1079 DLLADIRE

-1129 RPTVELPGLV
+1129 RPTVELPGLI

-1162 GRSPADDTRVI
+1162 GRNPADDTRVI

-1194 AIARAVVDE
+1194 AIARAVVSE
-1203 PHTPVGDLSTGD
+1203 PHAPVGDLPAGD
-1215 DHLDAV
+1215 EHADAV

-1262 LDLRTRRLADVLR
+1262 LDLRTRRLAGVLR

-1303 RTGAAVAPVDPGVPG
+1303 RTGAAVAPVDPGLPG

-1350 DWVVAEQPGDPDE
+1350 DWVVAEQPGGPDE
-1363 TGVASARR
+1363 TGVVAFARR

-1401 DLIADARA
+1401 DLVADARA

-1427 DAAVFETLVAVA
+1427 DAAVFETLVAMA
-1439 AASTMVVVP
+1439 AASTMVVAP

-1554 ATAAVLDPRLHPV
+1554 VTAAVLDPRLHPV

-1588 RTALTAERFVAA
+1588 QPALTAERFVAA

-1726 SRALPTPRFGAHV
+1726 SRALPTPRFGGHV

-1746 TEQAVAAVYAEV
+1746 TEQAIAAVYAEV
-1758 LGLDAAEE
+1758 LGLDAVEE

-1824 ADLPTLEAI
+1824 ADLPALEGI
-1833 RRPDPVPV
+1833 RRPDPVPL

-1868 LRGDLH
+1868 LRGDLD

-1911 AGSASAE
+1911 TGSASAE

-1925 VEPVAHAPTDWAGR
+1925 VEPVAHAPDDWAGR
-1939 IKIGHTVVPPRAAA
+1939 ITIGHTVVPPRAAA
-1953 SSDQVVDQEI
+1953 SSDEVVDQEI
-1963 QELVTTTFDVTT
+1963 HELITTTFDVTT

-1981 RIITA
+1981 RVITA
-1986 SADHHVLVIALHH
+1986 SADQHVLVIALHH

-2085 ESDGRAATVR
+2085 ETDGRAATVR

-2169 EPHVT
+2169 EPHLT

-2226 RPALGTLAGLD
+2226 GPVLGTLADLD

-2280 EMISAALSATLS
+2280 EMISAALSAALS
-2292 SLADDADLPVDDV
+2292 SLADDADLPVADL

-2328 ALTIPAAIT
+2328 DLTIPAAI
-2337 AASQLRLPEAV
+2337 AAADHLRASEAV
-2348 AVRFGDRTLTQREFA
+2348 AVRFGGRTLTHREFA

-2442 QVVARAIVVD
+2442 HVVPRAIVVD

-2467 ERLSILRPDHA
+2467 ELLSILRPDHA

-2585 RPVRSAPDAGDIRPA
+2585 PGAGDIRPA
-2600 RSAPGACDIRPA
+2600 RSAPGA
-2612 RSAPGA
+2612 GE
-2618 GDIRDDASSPL
+2618 IRDDAASPL

-2647 RATRAALPR
+2647 LATRVALPH

-2755 NRAGDLEYLGRR
+2755 NRAGDLEYLGRS

-2779 LGEIEAVLSDIDG
+2779 LGEIEAILSGIDG

-2797 VTVASAP
+2797 VTVARAP

-2815 GPGGGGPDGDEFIA
+2815 GPGGGGPDGDGFIA
-2829 RAREAVTASLPV
+2829 RAREAVAASLPA

-2890 RTVAAIVASLLGV
+2890 RTVAAVVASLLGV
-2903 EDVPV
+2903 EDVAV

-2922 IRLASMLRAA
+2922 IRLTSMLRAA

-2956 EAIQKLDEIPGGAVG
+2956 EAIQGLDEMPGGAIG

-3028 SLRTDSVGG
+3028 SLRTDSVGSLRSDSVG
-3037 PVVVAGDGDPGD
+3037 SLWSDSVGEPTVVAGDGDPGD

-3061 TSSRPSTPARSV
+3061 TSSRPSTPARSF
-3073 DSAIRAAHARALA
+3073 DGAIRAAHARALA

-3091 DGRLVAAI
+3091 EGRLVAAI

-3114 HHLGVDAVSWP
+3114 HHVGVDAVSWP

-3146 AASGT
+3146 SASGT

-3162 LAGRAEEIEWWS
+3162 LADRAEEIEWWS

-3181 AEWEIDRAR
+3181 AEWEIDRTR

-3195 TISVSRTVGAGLAE
+3195 TISVSRTIGAGLAE
-3209 RVLGTVTETFGAR
+3209 RVLSTVTETFGAR

-3288 APAARG
+3288 STAARG
-3294 EAAAEATPGH
+3294 ETVADVTPGH

-3333 RPGSPLRNRPL
+3333 RPGSPLRHRPL

-3357 GGIDDTDSTA
+3357 GDIDDTDSTA

-3421 PALGGIADRWE
+3421 SALGGIADRWE

-3517 HPADMLLPA
+3517 HPADMILPA

-3566 RGVDLTGLSTADAA
+3566 RGVDLTGLSMADAA

-3617 CTLVITAHH
+3617 YTLVITAHH

-3668 AATTITAWREHLAD
+3668 AATAITAWREHLAD

-3707 RVSATTRAA
+3707 RVSATTRGA

-3818 HPRLFDTLV
+3818 HARLFDTLV

-3930 RGVEVGLGWSGR
+3930 RGVEVG
-3942 SVGSVVAERVG
+3942 
-3953 LSVGSVAVRVGG
+3953 
-3965 RVVSYGEFGG
+3965 FC
-3975 LVGGVARELSGLGVG
+3975 
-3990 VDSAVGVVMSR
+3990 
-4001 SLELL
+4001 LL
-4006 VAVHA
+4006 
-4011 VVAVGGRYVPVEV
+4011 
-4024 DAPAERVGFM
+4024 
-4034 LSTAGVGVVLVRAGD
+4034 
-4049 VGGGSVVS
+4049 
-4057 GVGGVRRVVVD
+4057 
-4068 CGEGV
+4068 
-4073 GVSVDGVVVGEGLGV
+4073 
-4088 GLLGEVVS
+4088 
-4096 GVGEV
+4096 
-4101 PGGAGVYTLFTSGS
+4101 
-4115 TGRPKGVTVSQAA
+4115 
-4128 VVNRLGWMQSLFGL
+4128 
-4142 QGRDVVLW
+4142 
-4150 KTPVSFDVS
+4150 
-4159 VWELFW
+4159 
-4165 PLMVGASVVVAEP
+4165 
-4178 GGHRDPWYVASV
+4178 
-4190 VERFGVSVCHFVP
+4190 
-4203 SMLSVFVDALGESV
+4203 
-4217 PQESVPQESV
+4217 
-4227 LQGSGLGSLR
+4227 
-4237 QVFCSGEALGV
+4237 
-4248 GAVEGLRGLVPG
+4248 
-4260 VRVVNLYGPTEA
+4260 
-4272 AVDVTSYV
+4272 
-4280 VSGGE
+4280 
-4285 VVVPIGRAVPNVSVW
+4285 
-4300 VLDSRLRPVP
+4300 
-4310 VGVVGELYLGGVQVA
+4310 
-4325 RGYASRAGL
+4325 
-4334 TAERFVA
+4334 
-4341 DPFGGVGV
+4341 
-4349 RLYRTGDR
+4349 
-4357 VRWSGVGELEYVGR
+4357 
-4371 VDFQVKLRGQRIE
+4371 
-4384 LGEIET
+4384 
-4390 VLGTT
+4390 
-4395 PGVAQVVVSVMELA
+4395 
-4409 AGEQLVAHVTG
+4409 
-4420 ADVDVEHLRA
+4420 
-4430 TAEQLPAYM
+4430 
-4439 RPTSWVVLDTL
+4439 
-4450 PLNTA
+4450 
-4455 GKVDRKALP
+4455 
-4464 APDFVAAERVLPET
+4464 
-4478 DAEVAITGV
+4478 
-4487 FADVLGLSAADSVSV
+4487 
-4502 TDSFFDLGGNSLAAT
+4502 
-4517 RLAARVSRLLGV
+4517 
-4529 PVRVRDVFDAPTVR
+4529 
-4543 DLARRIQAADIAG
+4543 
-4556 AGTAVPDR
+4556 
-4564 STAPAR
+4564 
-4570 PSVLPLS
+4570 
-4577 SAQRRMWFINQYEPT
+4577 
-4592 VASYI
+4592 
-4597 IPFAFR
+4597 
-4603 LRGTVEVEQLRR
+4603 
-4615 ALADVVARHEVLRT
+4615 
-4629 TYPVSR
+4629 
-4635 DGRPEQ
+4635 
-4641 RIHDVDPEN
+4641 
-4650 PGFDW
+4650 
-4655 AVADSESEALAV
+4655 
-4667 AAEPYDLTRD
+4667 
-4677 LPVRARVYVDPGTSA
+4677 
-4692 LLAVSIHHIAAD
+4692 
-4704 GESGRAL
+4704 
-4711 SRDLLTAYSARR
+4711 
-4723 DGRSPDWPPLPLQY
+4723 
-4737 ADHVLRAAGRAD
+4737 
-4749 EQDEHRQWWARRLDG
+4749 
-4764 APVLMDLPTSYP
+4764 
-4776 RPATPTMRGATVE
+4776 
-4789 FVIPGRVAQGI
+4789 
-4800 GILARAGDATAF
+4800 
-4812 MVLHAAL
+4812 
-4819 AAVLGRLSGSRD
+4819 
-4831 VVIGTAAAGRDGDTD
+4831 
-4846 DLIGMFVNTV
+4846 
-4856 ALRTPIVPAQPFTD
+4856 
-4870 LLRVVREVDLDALDH
+4870 
-4885 AGVPFDDVVDE
+4885 
-4896 LGVAHTA
+4896 
-4903 SHAPLVQV
+4903 
-4911 LLTTSDLAAPGAP
+4911 
-4924 DGQVAGLDVEPVAV
+4924 
-4938 EDNSAK
+4938 
-4944 LDLTLGVLTDPA
+4944 
-4956 EGAPWRGS
+4956 
-4964 LTYATDLF
+4964 
-4972 DDSAARRLADRFVG
+4972 
-4986 VLTSAVGDSTLP
+4986 
-4998 VGDLELLTPDEEMIP
+4998 
-5013 LVSGDPDPAP
+5013 
-5023 ELLSDLLVD
+5023 
-5032 AARMRPT
+5032 
-5039 HPAVVDPG
+5039 
-5047 AADPEQ
+5047 
-5053 VWTYAEL
+5053 
-5060 DSASWHLA
+5060 
-5068 TVLIDRGIGPE
+5068 
-5079 DVVVSA
+5079 
-5085 FPRSATAQLA
+5085 
-5095 LWAVAKTGAVYCPI
+5095 
-5109 DPRYPAERIAR
+5109 
-5120 VLDAANAVLVLTDG
+5120 
-5134 SVEGPAADTASTWPP
+5134 
-5149 RLLLDAALVADLRR
+5149 
-5163 RPALDPPRRNRPVTP
+5163 
-5178 DSSAYMIFTSGST
+5178 
-5191 GTPKGVLVTH
+5191 
-5201 RGLAGVT
+5201 
-5208 TVLRDRHR
+5208 
-5216 SGSDARWLGI
+5216 
-5226 SSPAF
+5226 
-5231 DAAML
+5231 
-5236 EVLGAYGSAATLV
+5236 
-5249 VAPPE
+5249 
-5254 VYGGRE
+5254 
-5260 LADVITTHR
+5260 
-5269 TTHAFL
+5269 
-5275 VTSVAASLPEPGRL
+5275 
-5289 PMTDVLVGGE
+5289 
-5299 AVPDTEKD
+5299 
-5307 RWAVHVAFHNGYGPT
+5307 
-5322 ETTIISVTSPPIGV
+5322 
-5336 DEPVHLGSP
+5336 
-5345 VPGASAHVL
+5345 
-5354 DERLHPVPPGVVGEL
+5354 
-5369 YLAGPELARGY
+5369 
-5380 HGRPALTAERFVA
+5380 
-5393 AVDGAPGT
+5393 
-5401 RMYRT
+5401 
-5406 GDLVRRDRSG
+5406 
-5416 GLVYVGRADFQV
+5416 
-5428 KLRGQRLELGE
+5428 
-5439 IEAVLTAHPQVRTAA
+5439 
-5454 VIGVGN
+5454 
-5460 PVTSLA
+5460 
-5466 GYVEPVDPGRPVE
+5466 
-5479 ISALR
+5479 
-5484 EHLATHLPSHMVPA
+5484 
-5498 ALMVLDSI
+5498 
-5506 PRSPIGKIDRAGLP
+5506 
-5520 AIEPSK
+5520 
-5526 ADAERVP
+5526 
-5533 PSTHTER
+5533 
-5540 LLAAIVGEVLGLED
+5540 
-5554 VSVTADFFVIGGN
+5554 
-5567 SLSATR
+5567 
-5573 VSARAG
+5573 
-5579 DAFGVRV
+5579 
-5586 GVRDVFEA
+5586 
-5594 PTVRLLARRV
+5594 
-5604 DAAYDDASRPPP
+5604 
-5616 LRRVDPR
+5616 
-5623 PAYIPL
+5623 
-5629 SYAQQRI
+5629 
-5636 WFLNRLDPNSG
+5636 
-5647 AYTIPMAVRLRGRL
+5647 
-5661 DRGALRAAVVD
+5661 
-5672 LLTRHEILR
+5672 
-5681 TVFPAP
+5681 
-5687 GGEPRQHILPI
+5687 
-5698 DEARARLR
+5698 
-5706 WEDIAA
+5706 
-5712 PRELA
+5712 
-5717 YPAAL
+5717 
-5722 VGDAAFDITSELP
+5722 
-5735 LRIRLFAVGGG
+5735 
-5746 GIDTDDHVL
+5746 
-5755 VVVLHHIAADGESM
+5755 
-5769 RPLAADLWGA
+5769 
-5779 YLARAEGHAPAAAAP
+5779 
-5794 AIQFADH
+5794 
-5801 ALWQRETLGD
+5801 
-5811 IDSPESVLGRQVGYW
+5811 
-5826 VNRLSGIPDLLPLPT
+5826 
-5841 DRPRP
+5841 
-5846 AVASQRGGRVTA
+5846 
-5858 AIPTELTQRITDTA
+5858 
-5872 RAHGA
+5872 
-5877 TEFMVVH
+5877 
-5884 AALSIVLARLSATR
+5884 
-5898 DIVISTP
+5898 
-5905 VAGRGHAHLDDL
+5905 
-5917 VGMFVN
+5917 
-5923 TVVLRTDVDPRTP
+5923 
-5936 VGEFL
+5936 
-5941 ERVRVDDINAL
+5941 
-5952 ARADVPFEYLVDRL
+5952 
-5966 SPVRSEAFAPI
+5966 
-5977 SQVMLSVLHDQ
+5977 
-5988 DTGTVGTDPSGS
+5988 
-6000 AELTFE
+6000 
-6006 PIEAST
+6006 
-6012 GTTQLDLTVA
+6012 
-6022 VTIRPEGAWD
+6022 
-6032 VEIVYATDLF
+6032 
-6042 DERTARTAITRLTR
+6042 
-6056 VLEAVVGADDMAVG
+6056 
-6070 AIDLTDAAERAR
+6070 
-6082 IAELIAGPDLS
+6082 
-6093 VPWSTVT
+6093 
-6100 DAIEAA
+6100 
-6106 ARRSPEST
+6106 
-6114 ALVAGARSVTYRE
+6114 
-6127 FMDRITQLAEMMSA
+6127 
-6141 HGVGPEVAV
+6141 
-6150 GVCIPRSVELVLA
+6150 
-6163 IHAVVM
+6163 
-6169 AGGSYVSIDPSSPP
+6169 
-6183 ERVAAMVDAASI
+6183 
-6195 AVILTA
+6195 
-6201 EVSPSALS
+6201 
-6209 GLSVPTLVVD
+6209 
-6219 GNAPPGDRSGP
+6219 
-6230 RPELRR
+6230 
-6236 PCPGNAL
+6236 
-6243 YTLFT
+6243 
-6248 SGSTGTPKGVTVS
+6248 
-6261 HGAVLNRLAWMAVR
+6261 
-6275 SPLRPDDAVLLKTP
+6275 
-6289 VTFDVSV
+6289 
-6296 PELFEPLMAG
+6296 
-6306 ARLVIVEDGR
+6306 
-6316 HIDPAHVLAEIE
+6316 
-6328 RHRVTSAHFV
+6328 
-6338 PSMMAAFVE
+6338 
-6347 YIGDH
+6347 
-6352 PRRRA
+6352 
-6357 ALSSLR
+6357 
-6363 RVNASGEALPAATAD
+6363 
-6378 AMAALVPQA
+6378 
-6387 DLDNLYGPT
+6387 
-6396 EAAVEVTA
+6396 
-6404 YRFAPGDVIVPI
+6404 
-6416 GRPNANTTTWVLD
+6416 
-6429 DGLRPAPVGVVGE
+6429 
-6442 LYVGGDQLARGYAAR
+6442 
-6457 PDLTAERFVADPTG
+6457 
-6471 PHGGRL
+6471 
-6477 YRTGDLV
+6477 
-6484 RWNASGALEYLGRA
+6484 
-6498 DFQVKLR
+6498 
-6505 GQRIELG
+6505 
-6512 EIETVL
+6512 
-6518 ARVDGI
+6518 
-6524 SHAAVTV
+6524 
-6531 RSGPAG
+6531 
-6537 DALVGYLAGRV
+6537 
-6548 DLDAIREH
+6548 
-6556 LRQALPQYMHP
+6556 
-6567 TQWVVLDSVPV
+6567 
-6578 TATGKLDRRA
+6578 
-6588 LPAPRSEPVEMVPP
+6588 
-6602 ADAVERAVAVVVAD
+6602 
-6616 VLGLDEISV
+6616 
-6625 TTPFFDL
+6625 
-6632 GGNSLAAM
+6632 
-6640 RVVARI
+6640 
-6646 GEQLGTDLD
+6646 
-6655 VRDLFR
+6655 
-6661 TPTVREL
+6661 
-6668 AQLVTRRRV
+6668 
-6677 SDHPLVARPRPDRI
+6677 
-6691 PLSYAQQRLWFIN
+6691 
-6704 QFDVTSPTYNMPI
+6704 
-6717 AFDIRGL
+6717 
-6724 LDVDALRAAV
+6724 
-6734 AAVMTR
+6734 
-6740 HEPLRTVY
+6740 
-6748 PLGDGG
+6748 
-6754 VPLQHILDPSVAAA
+6754 
-6768 RLRWESAGTPEDAM
+6768 
-6782 ALCAEG
+6782 
-6788 FDVTTQL
+6788 
-6795 PLRVVTSLVSA
+6795 
-6806 EGASPPVFRV
+6806 
-6816 VLVLHHI
+6816 
-6823 AGDAASLA
+6823 
-6831 ILAAE
+6831 
-6836 LLGGY
+6836 
-6841 RNGRRPE
+6841 
-6848 DGSIEVPEIAYA
+6848 
-6860 DHALWQRD
+6860 
-6868 VLGDLD
+6868 
-6874 DPTSPMAAQYSF
+6874 
-6886 WTETLAGVPAALE
+6886 
-6899 IPGDRP
+6899 
-6905 RPPIADPTG
+6905 
-6914 GRLPLEIGEERSA
+6914 
-6927 AVAATARVHGMT
+6927 
-6939 PFMVCHAAFVAALAR
+6939 
-6954 VADVRDISVGAA
+6954 
-6966 ISGRGHAATAGLIGM
+6966 
-6981 FVNTVVLRTSVHSE
+6981 
-6995 DTVEDLLRRV
+6995 
-7005 RDADLAAFAHADIPF
+7005 
-7020 ETLVEHLTPVR
+7020 
-7031 STAHAPLVQ
+7031 
-7040 VMINYLGESSG
+7040 
-7051 TPAVPGIGADAEP
+7051 
-7064 LIVDGLEV
+7064 
-7072 VAVEPGPPPAKVDL
+7072 
-7086 TLGLAERSVGAA
+7086 
-7098 VELVGEI
+7098 
-7105 DYAAALFDI
+7105 
-7114 ETIASI
+7114 
-7120 RDVFL
+7120 
-7125 GMLDAV
+7125 
-7131 TGDIDM
+7131 
-7137 VLDEVDVTGA
+7137 
-7147 VDGASLI
+7147 
-7154 LDSAGRAVP
+7154 
-7163 ARVPGELHE
+7163 
-7172 RTADGSLLATGMR
+7172 
-7185 ARWVDAS
+7185 
-7192 MTRPEILGPVE
+7192 
-7203 RHPRV
+7203 
-7208 GGRRVDLDAVEAAL
+7208 
-7222 NGVAGVVTA
+7222 
-7231 AVVASASDGQPTDDG
+7231 
-7246 VEVGAWVVVDR
+7246 
-7257 DGPGASDLRRE
+7257 
-7268 LSRVLPAHCI
+7268 
-7278 PTVISVVDAIPVG
+7278 
-7291 ADGRPG
+7291 
-7297 RREVASLM
+7297 
-7305 NSAGGGREDA
+7305 
-7315 EPAAPTGRW
+7315 
-7324 EVTVADAMSEITG
+7324 
-7337 TAVTD
+7337 
-7342 ADQGFFDL
+7342 
-7350 GGTSLSAVRLVSLLR
+7350 
-7365 RRTGLPVEVAWIF
+7365 
-7378 AGPTPRDLGA
+7378 
-7388 RLAAQATHEES
+7388 
-7399 TDTAEPRGQVVVP
+7399 
-7412 LRADGSREPVFCV
+7412 
-7425 HPADGLAWLFAGL
+7425 
-7438 TPYLDDRPVFGLQDP
+7438 
-7453 FVVAGDTAATSIREL
+7453 
-7468 AARYVAE
+7468 
-7475 IRAIVPQ
+7475 
-7482 GPYHLVGW
+7482 
-7490 SLGGLIAQEMAAELR
+7490 
-7505 SQGAEVGFL
+7505 
-7514 GLLDSYPA
+7514 
-7522 TGDALE
+7522 
-7528 TGGELETDGAAARAE
+7528 
-7543 VSAEDARATVAD
+7543 
-7555 LLGGWRA
+7555 
-7562 VIDID
+7562 
-7567 AVTASDDPAAMA
+7567 
-7579 AAVRERVVG
+7579 
-7588 LGLLD
+7588 
-7593 GPAFDRMLQRMAT
+7593 
-7606 SARRT
+7606 
-7611 VDHRPRTYDG
+7611 
-7621 DAMLVVAAAGEADP
+7621 
-7635 DSTAGRWTSFLGGR
+7635 
-7649 VTRVDVDADHLGIVG
+7649 
-7664 TDALEVIGP
+7664 
-7673 RIDAAIR
+7673 
-7680 EAESR
+7680 
-7685 RASDGPH
+7685 
-7692 PLPE
+7692 

>member
-6 SIPRTSTGPAQP
+6 SIPRTSTGHAQP

-44 AAGPVTFRAL
+44 TAGPVTFRAL

-64 LAERGVAPDAALR
+64 LAERGVASDAALR

-444 ELTRAFVDRA
+444 DLTRAFVDRA

-591 AASAADDAVGLSD
+591 AASSAVDAVGLSD

-652 EAEPPAGATEA
+652 EVAEPPAGATEA

-701 AEHFGTTVSAREVF
+701 AEHFGTTVSARDVF
-715 ADPTVRGLGAVIDG
+715 ADPTVRGLAAVIDG
-729 RDPGDHDGSGGA
+729 RDPGDHDGRGGA

-790 GSGQEAADDR
+790 GSGPEAADDR

-827 VDGVPEQVIAPAG
+827 VDGAPEQVIAPAG

-848 TPPIDMRGAGEGDVT
+848 TPPIDMRGADEGDVT

-899 VHHIISDGA
+899 VHHIISDGG

-936 VQYVDYSVWQHL
+936 IQYVDYSVWQHH

-979 LPVDRPRTAVRDDSG
+979 LPVDRPRTPVRDDTG
-994 AELSATFDA
+994 AELSAAFDA

-1079 DLLDDIRE
+1079 DLLADIRE

-1129 RPTVELPGLV
+1129 RPTVELPGLI

-1162 GRSPADDTRVI
+1162 GRNPADDTRVI

-1194 AIARAVVDE
+1194 AIARAVVSE
-1203 PHTPVGDLSTGD
+1203 PHAPVGDLPAGD
-1215 DHLDAV
+1215 EHADAV

-1262 LDLRTRRLADVLR
+1262 LDLRTRRLAGVLR

-1303 RTGAAVAPVDPGVPG
+1303 RTGAAVAPVDPGLPG

-1350 DWVVAEQPGDPDE
+1350 DWVVAEQPGGPDE
-1363 TGVASARR
+1363 TGVVAFARR

-1401 DLIADARA
+1401 DLVADARA

-1427 DAAVFETLVAVA
+1427 DAAVFETLVAMA
-1439 AASTMVVVP
+1439 AASTMVVAP

-1554 ATAAVLDPRLHPV
+1554 VTAAVLDPRLHPV

-1588 RTALTAERFVAA
+1588 QPALTAERFVAA

-1726 SRALPTPRFGAHV
+1726 SRALPTPRFGGHV

-1746 TEQAVAAVYAEV
+1746 TEQAIAAVYAEV
-1758 LGLDAAEE
+1758 LGLDAVEE

-1824 ADLPTLEAI
+1824 ADLPALEGI
-1833 RRPDPVPV
+1833 RRPDPVPL

-1868 LRGDLH
+1868 LRGDLD

-1911 AGSASAE
+1911 TGSASAE

-1925 VEPVAHAPTDWAGR
+1925 VEPVAHAPDDWAGR
-1939 IKIGHTVVPPRAAA
+1939 ITIGHTVVPPRAAA
-1953 SSDQVVDQEI
+1953 SSDEVVDQEI
-1963 QELVTTTFDVTT
+1963 HELITTTFDVTT

-1981 RIITA
+1981 RVITA
-1986 SADHHVLVIALHH
+1986 SADQHVLVIALHH

-2085 ESDGRAATVR
+2085 ETDGRAATVR

-2169 EPHVT
+2169 EPHLT

-2226 RPALGTLAGLD
+2226 GPVLGTLADLD

-2280 EMISAALSATLS
+2280 EMISAALSAALS
-2292 SLADDADLPVDDV
+2292 SLADDADLPVADL

-2328 ALTIPAAIT
+2328 DLTIPAAI
-2337 AASQLRLPEAV
+2337 AAADHLRASEAV
-2348 AVRFGDRTLTQREFA
+2348 AVRFGGRTLTHREFA

-2442 QVVARAIVVD
+2442 HVVPRAIVVD

-2467 ERLSILRPDHA
+2467 ELLSILRPDHA

-2585 RPVRSAPDAGDIRPA
+2585 PGAGDIRPA
-2600 RSAPGACDIRPA
+2600 RSAPGA
-2612 RSAPGA
+2612 GE
-2618 GDIRDDASSPL
+2618 IRDDAASPL

-2647 RATRAALPR
+2647 LATRVALPH

-2755 NRAGDLEYLGRR
+2755 NRAGDLEYLGRS

-2779 LGEIEAVLSDIDG
+2779 LGEIEAILSGIDG

-2797 VTVASAP
+2797 VTVARAP

-2815 GPGGGGPDGDEFIA
+2815 GPGGGGPDGDGFIA
-2829 RAREAVTASLPV
+2829 RAREAVAASLPA

-2890 RTVAAIVASLLGV
+2890 RTVAAVVASLLGV
-2903 EDVPV
+2903 EDVAV

-2922 IRLASMLRAA
+2922 IRLTSMLRAA

-2956 EAIQKLDEIPGGAVG
+2956 EAIQGLDEMPGGAIG

-3028 SLRTDSVGG
+3028 SLRTDSVGSLRSDSVG
-3037 PVVVAGDGDPGD
+3037 SLWSDSVGEPTVVAGDGDPGD

-3061 TSSRPSTPARSV
+3061 TSSRPSTPARSF
-3073 DSAIRAAHARALA
+3073 DGAIRAAHARALA

-3091 DGRLVAAI
+3091 EGRLVAAI

-3114 HHLGVDAVSWP
+3114 HHVGVDAVSWP

-3146 AASGT
+3146 SASGT

-3162 LAGRAEEIEWWS
+3162 LADRAEEIEWWS

-3181 AEWEIDRAR
+3181 AEWEIDRTR

-3195 TISVSRTVGAGLAE
+3195 TISVSRTIGAGLAE
-3209 RVLGTVTETFGAR
+3209 RVLSTVTETFGAR

-3288 APAARG
+3288 STAARG
-3294 EAAAEATPGH
+3294 ETVADVTPGH

-3333 RPGSPLRNRPL
+3333 RPGSPLRHRPL

-3357 GGIDDTDSTA
+3357 GDIDDTDSTA

-3421 PALGGIADRWE
+3421 SALGGIADRWE

-3517 HPADMLLPA
+3517 HPADMILPA

-3566 RGVDLTGLSTADAA
+3566 RGVDLTGLSMADAA

-3617 CTLVITAHH
+3617 YTLVITAHH

-3668 AATTITAWREHLAD
+3668 AATAITAWREHLAD

-3707 RVSATTRAA
+3707 RVSATTRGA

-3818 HPRLFDTLV
+3818 HARLFDTLV

-3930 RGVEVGLGWSGR
+3930 RGVEVGLG
-3942 SVGSVVAERVG
+3942 
-3953 LSVGSVAVRVGG
+3953 
-3965 RVVSYGEFGG
+3965 
-3975 LVGGVARELSGLGVG
+3975 
-3990 VDSAVGVVMSR
+3990 
-4001 SLELL
+4001 
-4006 VAVHA
+4006 
-4011 VVAVGGRYVPVEV
+4011 
-4024 DAPAERVGFM
+4024 
-4034 LSTAGVGVVLVRAGD
+4034 
-4049 VGGGSVVS
+4049 
-4057 GVGGVRRVVVD
+4057 
-4068 CGEGV
+4068 
-4073 GVSVDGVVVGEGLGV
+4073 
-4088 GLLGEVVS
+4088 
-4096 GVGEV
+4096 
-4101 PGGAGVYTLFTSGS
+4101 
-4115 TGRPKGVTVSQAA
+4115 
-4128 VVNRLGWMQSLFGL
+4128 
-4142 QGRDVVLW
+4142 
-4150 KTPVSFDVS
+4150 
-4159 VWELFW
+4159 
-4165 PLMVGASVVVAEP
+4165 
-4178 GGHRDPWYVASV
+4178 
-4190 VERFGVSVCHFVP
+4190 
-4203 SMLSVFVDALGESV
+4203 
-4217 PQESVPQESV
+4217 
-4227 LQGSGLGSLR
+4227 
-4237 QVFCSGEALGV
+4237 
-4248 GAVEGLRGLVPG
+4248 
-4260 VRVVNLYGPTEA
+4260 
-4272 AVDVTSYV
+4272 
-4280 VSGGE
+4280 
-4285 VVVPIGRAVPNVSVW
+4285 
-4300 VLDSRLRPVP
+4300 
-4310 VGVVGELYLGGVQVA
+4310 
-4325 RGYASRAGL
+4325 
-4334 TAERFVA
+4334 
-4341 DPFGGVGV
+4341 
-4349 RLYRTGDR
+4349 
-4357 VRWSGVGELEYVGR
+4357 
-4371 VDFQVKLRGQRIE
+4371 
-4384 LGEIET
+4384 
-4390 VLGTT
+4390 
-4395 PGVAQVVVSVMELA
+4395 
-4409 AGEQLVAHVTG
+4409 
-4420 ADVDVEHLRA
+4420 
-4430 TAEQLPAYM
+4430 
-4439 RPTSWVVLDTL
+4439 
-4450 PLNTA
+4450 
-4455 GKVDRKALP
+4455 
-4464 APDFVAAERVLPET
+4464 
-4478 DAEVAITGV
+4478 
-4487 FADVLGLSAADSVSV
+4487 
-4502 TDSFFDLGGNSLAAT
+4502 
-4517 RLAARVSRLLGV
+4517 
-4529 PVRVRDVFDAPTVR
+4529 
-4543 DLARRIQAADIAG
+4543 
-4556 AGTAVPDR
+4556 
-4564 STAPAR
+4564 
-4570 PSVLPLS
+4570 
-4577 SAQRRMWFINQYEPT
+4577 
-4592 VASYI
+4592 
-4597 IPFAFR
+4597 
-4603 LRGTVEVEQLRR
+4603 
-4615 ALADVVARHEVLRT
+4615 
-4629 TYPVSR
+4629 
-4635 DGRPEQ
+4635 
-4641 RIHDVDPEN
+4641 
-4650 PGFDW
+4650 
-4655 AVADSESEALAV
+4655 
-4667 AAEPYDLTRD
+4667 
-4677 LPVRARVYVDPGTSA
+4677 
-4692 LLAVSIHHIAAD
+4692 
-4704 GESGRAL
+4704 
-4711 SRDLLTAYSARR
+4711 
-4723 DGRSPDWPPLPLQY
+4723 
-4737 ADHVLRAAGRAD
+4737 
-4749 EQDEHRQWWARRLDG
+4749 
-4764 APVLMDLPTSYP
+4764 
-4776 RPATPTMRGATVE
+4776 
-4789 FVIPGRVAQGI
+4789 
-4800 GILARAGDATAF
+4800 
-4812 MVLHAAL
+4812 
-4819 AAVLGRLSGSRD
+4819 
-4831 VVIGTAAAGRDGDTD
+4831 
-4846 DLIGMFVNTV
+4846 
-4856 ALRTPIVPAQPFTD
+4856 
-4870 LLRVVREVDLDALDH
+4870 
-4885 AGVPFDDVVDE
+4885 
-4896 LGVAHTA
+4896 
-4903 SHAPLVQV
+4903 
-4911 LLTTSDLAAPGAP
+4911 
-4924 DGQVAGLDVEPVAV
+4924 
-4938 EDNSAK
+4938 
-4944 LDLTLGVLTDPA
+4944 
-4956 EGAPWRGS
+4956 
-4964 LTYATDLF
+4964 
-4972 DDSAARRLADRFVG
+4972 
-4986 VLTSAVGDSTLP
+4986 
-4998 VGDLELLTPDEEMIP
+4998 
-5013 LVSGDPDPAP
+5013 
-5023 ELLSDLLVD
+5023 
-5032 AARMRPT
+5032 
-5039 HPAVVDPG
+5039 
-5047 AADPEQ
+5047 
-5053 VWTYAEL
+5053 
-5060 DSASWHLA
+5060 
-5068 TVLIDRGIGPE
+5068 
-5079 DVVVSA
+5079 
-5085 FPRSATAQLA
+5085 
-5095 LWAVAKTGAVYCPI
+5095 
-5109 DPRYPAERIAR
+5109 
-5120 VLDAANAVLVLTDG
+5120 
-5134 SVEGPAADTASTWPP
+5134 
-5149 RLLLDAALVADLRR
+5149 
-5163 RPALDPPRRNRPVTP
+5163 
-5178 DSSAYMIFTSGST
+5178 
-5191 GTPKGVLVTH
+5191 
-5201 RGLAGVT
+5201 
-5208 TVLRDRHR
+5208 
-5216 SGSDARWLGI
+5216 
-5226 SSPAF
+5226 
-5231 DAAML
+5231 
-5236 EVLGAYGSAATLV
+5236 
-5249 VAPPE
+5249 
-5254 VYGGRE
+5254 
-5260 LADVITTHR
+5260 
-5269 TTHAFL
+5269 
-5275 VTSVAASLPEPGRL
+5275 
-5289 PMTDVLVGGE
+5289 
-5299 AVPDTEKD
+5299 
-5307 RWAVHVAFHNGYGPT
+5307 
-5322 ETTIISVTSPPIGV
+5322 
-5336 DEPVHLGSP
+5336 
-5345 VPGASAHVL
+5345 
-5354 DERLHPVPPGVVGEL
+5354 
-5369 YLAGPELARGY
+5369 
-5380 HGRPALTAERFVA
+5380 
-5393 AVDGAPGT
+5393 
-5401 RMYRT
+5401 
-5406 GDLVRRDRSG
+5406 
-5416 GLVYVGRADFQV
+5416 
-5428 KLRGQRLELGE
+5428 
-5439 IEAVLTAHPQVRTAA
+5439 
-5454 VIGVGN
+5454 
-5460 PVTSLA
+5460 
-5466 GYVEPVDPGRPVE
+5466 
-5479 ISALR
+5479 
-5484 EHLATHLPSHMVPA
+5484 
-5498 ALMVLDSI
+5498 
-5506 PRSPIGKIDRAGLP
+5506 
-5520 AIEPSK
+5520 
-5526 ADAERVP
+5526 
-5533 PSTHTER
+5533 
-5540 LLAAIVGEVLGLED
+5540 
-5554 VSVTADFFVIGGN
+5554 
-5567 SLSATR
+5567 
-5573 VSARAG
+5573 
-5579 DAFGVRV
+5579 
-5586 GVRDVFEA
+5586 
-5594 PTVRLLARRV
+5594 
-5604 DAAYDDASRPPP
+5604 
-5616 LRRVDPR
+5616 
-5623 PAYIPL
+5623 
-5629 SYAQQRI
+5629 
-5636 WFLNRLDPNSG
+5636 
-5647 AYTIPMAVRLRGRL
+5647 
-5661 DRGALRAAVVD
+5661 
-5672 LLTRHEILR
+5672 
-5681 TVFPAP
+5681 
-5687 GGEPRQHILPI
+5687 
-5698 DEARARLR
+5698 
-5706 WEDIAA
+5706 
-5712 PRELA
+5712 
-5717 YPAAL
+5717 
-5722 VGDAAFDITSELP
+5722 
-5735 LRIRLFAVGGG
+5735 
-5746 GIDTDDHVL
+5746 
-5755 VVVLHHIAADGESM
+5755 
-5769 RPLAADLWGA
+5769 
-5779 YLARAEGHAPAAAAP
+5779 
-5794 AIQFADH
+5794 
-5801 ALWQRETLGD
+5801 
-5811 IDSPESVLGRQVGYW
+5811 
-5826 VNRLSGIPDLLPLPT
+5826 
-5841 DRPRP
+5841 
-5846 AVASQRGGRVTA
+5846 
-5858 AIPTELTQRITDTA
+5858 
-5872 RAHGA
+5872 
-5877 TEFMVVH
+5877 
-5884 AALSIVLARLSATR
+5884 
-5898 DIVISTP
+5898 
-5905 VAGRGHAHLDDL
+5905 
-5917 VGMFVN
+5917 
-5923 TVVLRTDVDPRTP
+5923 
-5936 VGEFL
+5936 
-5941 ERVRVDDINAL
+5941 
-5952 ARADVPFEYLVDRL
+5952 
-5966 SPVRSEAFAPI
+5966 
-5977 SQVMLSVLHDQ
+5977 
-5988 DTGTVGTDPSGS
+5988 
-6000 AELTFE
+6000 
-6006 PIEAST
+6006 
-6012 GTTQLDLTVA
+6012 
-6022 VTIRPEGAWD
+6022 
-6032 VEIVYATDLF
+6032 
-6042 DERTARTAITRLTR
+6042 
-6056 VLEAVVGADDMAVG
+6056 
-6070 AIDLTDAAERAR
+6070 
-6082 IAELIAGPDLS
+6082 
-6093 VPWSTVT
+6093 
-6100 DAIEAA
+6100 
-6106 ARRSPEST
+6106 
-6114 ALVAGARSVTYRE
+6114 
-6127 FMDRITQLAEMMSA
+6127 
-6141 HGVGPEVAV
+6141 
-6150 GVCIPRSVELVLA
+6150 
-6163 IHAVVM
+6163 
-6169 AGGSYVSIDPSSPP
+6169 
-6183 ERVAAMVDAASI
+6183 
-6195 AVILTA
+6195 
-6201 EVSPSALS
+6201 
-6209 GLSVPTLVVD
+6209 
-6219 GNAPPGDRSGP
+6219 
-6230 RPELRR
+6230 
-6236 PCPGNAL
+6236 
-6243 YTLFT
+6243 
-6248 SGSTGTPKGVTVS
+6248 
-6261 HGAVLNRLAWMAVR
+6261 
-6275 SPLRPDDAVLLKTP
+6275 
-6289 VTFDVSV
+6289 
-6296 PELFEPLMAG
+6296 
-6306 ARLVIVEDGR
+6306 
-6316 HIDPAHVLAEIE
+6316 
-6328 RHRVTSAHFV
+6328 
-6338 PSMMAAFVE
+6338 
-6347 YIGDH
+6347 
-6352 PRRRA
+6352 
-6357 ALSSLR
+6357 
-6363 RVNASGEALPAATAD
+6363 
-6378 AMAALVPQA
+6378 
-6387 DLDNLYGPT
+6387 
-6396 EAAVEVTA
+6396 
-6404 YRFAPGDVIVPI
+6404 
-6416 GRPNANTTTWVLD
+6416 
-6429 DGLRPAPVGVVGE
+6429 
-6442 LYVGGDQLARGYAAR
+6442 
-6457 PDLTAERFVADPTG
+6457 
-6471 PHGGRL
+6471 
-6477 YRTGDLV
+6477 
-6484 RWNASGALEYLGRA
+6484 
-6498 DFQVKLR
+6498 
-6505 GQRIELG
+6505 
-6512 EIETVL
+6512 
-6518 ARVDGI
+6518 
-6524 SHAAVTV
+6524 
-6531 RSGPAG
+6531 
-6537 DALVGYLAGRV
+6537 
-6548 DLDAIREH
+6548 
-6556 LRQALPQYMHP
+6556 
-6567 TQWVVLDSVPV
+6567 
-6578 TATGKLDRRA
+6578 
-6588 LPAPRSEPVEMVPP
+6588 
-6602 ADAVERAVAVVVAD
+6602 
-6616 VLGLDEISV
+6616 
-6625 TTPFFDL
+6625 
-6632 GGNSLAAM
+6632 
-6640 RVVARI
+6640 
-6646 GEQLGTDLD
+6646 
-6655 VRDLFR
+6655 
-6661 TPTVREL
+6661 
-6668 AQLVTRRRV
+6668 
-6677 SDHPLVARPRPDRI
+6677 
-6691 PLSYAQQRLWFIN
+6691 
-6704 QFDVTSPTYNMPI
+6704 
-6717 AFDIRGL
+6717 
-6724 LDVDALRAAV
+6724 
-6734 AAVMTR
+6734 
-6740 HEPLRTVY
+6740 
-6748 PLGDGG
+6748 
-6754 VPLQHILDPSVAAA
+6754 
-6768 RLRWESAGTPEDAM
+6768 
-6782 ALCAEG
+6782 
-6788 FDVTTQL
+6788 
-6795 PLRVVTSLVSA
+6795 
-6806 EGASPPVFRV
+6806 
-6816 VLVLHHI
+6816 
-6823 AGDAASLA
+6823 
-6831 ILAAE
+6831 
-6836 LLGGY
+6836 
-6841 RNGRRPE
+6841 
-6848 DGSIEVPEIAYA
+6848 
-6860 DHALWQRD
+6860 
-6868 VLGDLD
+6868 
-6874 DPTSPMAAQYSF
+6874 
-6886 WTETLAGVPAALE
+6886 
-6899 IPGDRP
+6899 
-6905 RPPIADPTG
+6905 
-6914 GRLPLEIGEERSA
+6914 
-6927 AVAATARVHGMT
+6927 
-6939 PFMVCHAAFVAALAR
+6939 
-6954 VADVRDISVGAA
+6954 
-6966 ISGRGHAATAGLIGM
+6966 
-6981 FVNTVVLRTSVHSE
+6981 
-6995 DTVEDLLRRV
+6995 
-7005 RDADLAAFAHADIPF
+7005 
-7020 ETLVEHLTPVR
+7020 
-7031 STAHAPLVQ
+7031 
-7040 VMINYLGESSG
+7040 
-7051 TPAVPGIGADAEP
+7051 
-7064 LIVDGLEV
+7064 
-7072 VAVEPGPPPAKVDL
+7072 
-7086 TLGLAERSVGAA
+7086 
-7098 VELVGEI
+7098 
-7105 DYAAALFDI
+7105 
-7114 ETIASI
+7114 
-7120 RDVFL
+7120 
-7125 GMLDAV
+7125 
-7131 TGDIDM
+7131 
-7137 VLDEVDVTGA
+7137 
-7147 VDGASLI
+7147 
-7154 LDSAGRAVP
+7154 
-7163 ARVPGELHE
+7163 
-7172 RTADGSLLATGMR
+7172 
-7185 ARWVDAS
+7185 
-7192 MTRPEILGPVE
+7192 
-7203 RHPRV
+7203 
-7208 GGRRVDLDAVEAAL
+7208 
-7222 NGVAGVVTA
+7222 
-7231 AVVASASDGQPTDDG
+7231 
-7246 VEVGAWVVVDR
+7246 
-7257 DGPGASDLRRE
+7257 
-7268 LSRVLPAHCI
+7268 
-7278 PTVISVVDAIPVG
+7278 
-7291 ADGRPG
+7291 
-7297 RREVASLM
+7297 
-7305 NSAGGGREDA
+7305 
-7315 EPAAPTGRW
+7315 
-7324 EVTVADAMSEITG
+7324 
-7337 TAVTD
+7337 
-7342 ADQGFFDL
+7342 
-7350 GGTSLSAVRLVSLLR
+7350 
-7365 RRTGLPVEVAWIF
+7365 
-7378 AGPTPRDLGA
+7378 
-7388 RLAAQATHEES
+7388 
-7399 TDTAEPRGQVVVP
+7399 
-7412 LRADGSREPVFCV
+7412 
-7425 HPADGLAWLFAGL
+7425 
-7438 TPYLDDRPVFGLQDP
+7438 
-7453 FVVAGDTAATSIREL
+7453 
-7468 AARYVAE
+7468 
-7475 IRAIVPQ
+7475 
-7482 GPYHLVGW
+7482 
-7490 SLGGLIAQEMAAELR
+7490 
-7505 SQGAEVGFL
+7505 
-7514 GLLDSYPA
+7514 
-7522 TGDALE
+7522 
-7528 TGGELETDGAAARAE
+7528 
-7543 VSAEDARATVAD
+7543 
-7555 LLGGWRA
+7555 
-7562 VIDID
+7562 
-7567 AVTASDDPAAMA
+7567 
-7579 AAVRERVVG
+7579 
-7588 LGLLD
+7588 
-7593 GPAFDRMLQRMAT
+7593 
-7606 SARRT
+7606 
-7611 VDHRPRTYDG
+7611 
-7621 DAMLVVAAAGEADP
+7621 
-7635 DSTAGRWTSFLGGR
+7635 
-7649 VTRVDVDADHLGIVG
+7649 
-7664 TDALEVIGP
+7664 
-7673 RIDAAIR
+7673 
-7680 EAESR
+7680 
-7685 RASDGPH
+7685 
-7692 PLPE
+7692 

>member
-6 SIPRTSTGPAQP
+6 SIPRTSTGHAQP

-44 AAGPVTFRAL
+44 TAGPVTFRAL

-64 LAERGVAPDAALR
+64 LAERGVASDAALR

-444 ELTRAFVDRA
+444 DLTRAFVDRA

-591 AASAADDAVGLSD
+591 AASSAVDAVGLSD

-652 EAEPPAGATEA
+652 EVAEPPAGATEA

-701 AEHFGTTVSAREVF
+701 AEHFGTTVSARDVF
-715 ADPTVRGLGAVIDG
+715 ADPTVRGLAAVIDG
-729 RDPGDHDGSGGA
+729 RDPGDHDGRGGA

-790 GSGQEAADDR
+790 GSGPEAADDR

-827 VDGVPEQVIAPAG
+827 VDGAPEQVIAPAG

-848 TPPIDMRGAGEGDVT
+848 TPPIDMRGADEGDVT

-899 VHHIISDGA
+899 VHHIISDGG
-908 SVAPMVTDF
+908 SVAPMVTNF

-936 VQYVDYSVWQHL
+936 IQYVDYSVWQHH

-979 LPVDRPRTAVRDDSG
+979 LPVDRPRTPVRDDTG
-994 AELSATFDA
+994 AELSAAFDA

-1079 DLLDDIRE
+1079 DLLADIRE

-1129 RPTVELPGLV
+1129 RPTVELPGLI

-1162 GRSPADDTRVI
+1162 GRNPADDTRVI

-1194 AIARAVVDE
+1194 AIARAVVSE
-1203 PHTPVGDLSTGD
+1203 PHAPVGDLPAGD
-1215 DHLDAV
+1215 EHADAV

-1262 LDLRTRRLADVLR
+1262 LDLRTRRLAGVLR

-1303 RTGAAVAPVDPGVPG
+1303 RTGAAVAPVDPGLPG

-1350 DWVVAEQPGDPDE
+1350 DWVVAEQPGGPDE
-1363 TGVASARR
+1363 TGVVAFARR

-1401 DLIADARA
+1401 DLVADARA

-1427 DAAVFETLVAVA
+1427 DAAVFETLVAMA
-1439 AASTMVVVP
+1439 AASTMVVAP

-1554 ATAAVLDPRLHPV
+1554 VTAAVLDPRLHPV

-1588 RTALTAERFVAA
+1588 QPALTAERFVAA

-1726 SRALPTPRFGAHV
+1726 SRALPTPRFGGHV

-1746 TEQAVAAVYAEV
+1746 TEQAIAAVYAEV
-1758 LGLDAAEE
+1758 LGLDAVEE

-1824 ADLPTLEAI
+1824 ADLPALEGI
-1833 RRPDPVPV
+1833 RRPDPVPL

-1868 LRGDLH
+1868 LRGDLD

-1911 AGSASAE
+1911 TGSASAE

-1925 VEPVAHAPTDWAGR
+1925 VEPVAHAPDDWAGR
-1939 IKIGHTVVPPRAAA
+1939 ITIGHTVVPPRAAA
-1953 SSDQVVDQEI
+1953 SSDEVVDQEI
-1963 QELVTTTFDVTT
+1963 HELITTTFDVTT

-1981 RIITA
+1981 RVITA
-1986 SADHHVLVIALHH
+1986 SADQHVLVIALHH

-2085 ESDGRAATVR
+2085 ETDGRAATVR

-2169 EPHVT
+2169 EPHLT

-2226 RPALGTLAGLD
+2226 GPVLGTLADLD

-2280 EMISAALSATLS
+2280 EMISAALSAALS
-2292 SLADDADLPVDDV
+2292 SLADDADLPVADL

-2328 ALTIPAAIT
+2328 DLTIPAAI
-2337 AASQLRLPEAV
+2337 AAADHLRASEAV
-2348 AVRFGDRTLTQREFA
+2348 AVRFGGRTLTHREFA

-2442 QVVARAIVVD
+2442 HVVPRAIVVD

-2467 ERLSILRPDHA
+2467 ELLSILRPDHA

-2585 RPVRSAPDAGDIRPA
+2585 PGAGDIRPA
-2600 RSAPGACDIRPA
+2600 RSAPGA
-2612 RSAPGA
+2612 GE
-2618 GDIRDDASSPL
+2618 IRDDAASPL

-2647 RATRAALPR
+2647 LATRVALPH

-2755 NRAGDLEYLGRR
+2755 NRAGDLEYLGRS

-2779 LGEIEAVLSDIDG
+2779 LGEIEAILSGIDG

-2797 VTVASAP
+2797 VTVARAP

-2815 GPGGGGPDGDEFIA
+2815 GPGGGGPDGDGFIA
-2829 RAREAVTASLPV
+2829 RAREAVAASLPA

-2890 RTVAAIVASLLGV
+2890 RTVAAVVASLLGV
-2903 EDVPV
+2903 EDVAV

-2922 IRLASMLRAA
+2922 IRLTSMLRAA

-2956 EAIQKLDEIPGGAVG
+2956 EAIQGLDEMPGGAIG

-3028 SLRTDSVGG
+3028 SLRTDSVGSLWSDSVG
-3037 PVVVAGDGDPGD
+3037 SLWSDSVGEPTVVAGDGDPGD

-3061 TSSRPSTPARSV
+3061 TSSRPSTPARSF
-3073 DSAIRAAHARALA
+3073 DGAIRAAHARALA

-3091 DGRLVAAI
+3091 EGRLVAAI

-3114 HHLGVDAVSWP
+3114 HHVGVDAVSWP

-3146 AASGT
+3146 SASGT

-3162 LAGRAEEIEWWS
+3162 LADRAEEIEWWS

-3181 AEWEIDRAR
+3181 AEWEIDRTR

-3195 TISVSRTVGAGLAE
+3195 TISVSRTIGAGLAE
-3209 RVLGTVTETFGAR
+3209 RVLSTVTETFGAR

-3288 APAARG
+3288 STAARG
-3294 EAAAEATPGH
+3294 ETVADVTPGH

-3333 RPGSPLRNRPL
+3333 RPGSPLRHRPL

-3357 GGIDDTDSTA
+3357 GDIDDTDSTA

-3421 PALGGIADRWE
+3421 SALGGIADRWE

-3517 HPADMLLPA
+3517 HPADMILPA

-3566 RGVDLTGLSTADAA
+3566 RGVDLTGLSMADAA

-3617 CTLVITAHH
+3617 YTLVITAHH

-3668 AATTITAWREHLAD
+3668 AATAITAWREHLAD

-3707 RVSATTRAA
+3707 RVSATTRGA

-3818 HPRLFDTLV
+3818 HARLFDTLV

-3915 DPMPTALRPTVEGWS
+3915 DPMPTALRPT
-3930 RGVEVGLGWSGR
+3930 
-3942 SVGSVVAERVG
+3942 
-3953 LSVGSVAVRVGG
+3953 
-3965 RVVSYGEFGG
+3965 
-3975 LVGGVARELSGLGVG
+3975 
-3990 VDSAVGVVMSR
+3990 
-4001 SLELL
+4001 
-4006 VAVHA
+4006 
-4011 VVAVGGRYVPVEV
+4011 
-4024 DAPAERVGFM
+4024 
-4034 LSTAGVGVVLVRAGD
+4034 
-4049 VGGGSVVS
+4049 
-4057 GVGGVRRVVVD
+4057 
-4068 CGEGV
+4068 
-4073 GVSVDGVVVGEGLGV
+4073 
-4088 GLLGEVVS
+4088 
-4096 GVGEV
+4096 
-4101 PGGAGVYTLFTSGS
+4101 
-4115 TGRPKGVTVSQAA
+4115 
-4128 VVNRLGWMQSLFGL
+4128 
-4142 QGRDVVLW
+4142 
-4150 KTPVSFDVS
+4150 
-4159 VWELFW
+4159 
-4165 PLMVGASVVVAEP
+4165 
-4178 GGHRDPWYVASV
+4178 
-4190 VERFGVSVCHFVP
+4190 
-4203 SMLSVFVDALGESV
+4203 
-4217 PQESVPQESV
+4217 
-4227 LQGSGLGSLR
+4227 
-4237 QVFCSGEALGV
+4237 
-4248 GAVEGLRGLVPG
+4248 
-4260 VRVVNLYGPTEA
+4260 
-4272 AVDVTSYV
+4272 
-4280 VSGGE
+4280 
-4285 VVVPIGRAVPNVSVW
+4285 
-4300 VLDSRLRPVP
+4300 
-4310 VGVVGELYLGGVQVA
+4310 
-4325 RGYASRAGL
+4325 
-4334 TAERFVA
+4334 
-4341 DPFGGVGV
+4341 
-4349 RLYRTGDR
+4349 
-4357 VRWSGVGELEYVGR
+4357 
-4371 VDFQVKLRGQRIE
+4371 
-4384 LGEIET
+4384 
-4390 VLGTT
+4390 
-4395 PGVAQVVVSVMELA
+4395 
-4409 AGEQLVAHVTG
+4409 
-4420 ADVDVEHLRA
+4420 
-4430 TAEQLPAYM
+4430 
-4439 RPTSWVVLDTL
+4439 
-4450 PLNTA
+4450 
-4455 GKVDRKALP
+4455 
-4464 APDFVAAERVLPET
+4464 
-4478 DAEVAITGV
+4478 
-4487 FADVLGLSAADSVSV
+4487 
-4502 TDSFFDLGGNSLAAT
+4502 
-4517 RLAARVSRLLGV
+4517 
-4529 PVRVRDVFDAPTVR
+4529 
-4543 DLARRIQAADIAG
+4543 
-4556 AGTAVPDR
+4556 
-4564 STAPAR
+4564 
-4570 PSVLPLS
+4570 
-4577 SAQRRMWFINQYEPT
+4577 
-4592 VASYI
+4592 
-4597 IPFAFR
+4597 
-4603 LRGTVEVEQLRR
+4603 
-4615 ALADVVARHEVLRT
+4615 
-4629 TYPVSR
+4629 
-4635 DGRPEQ
+4635 
-4641 RIHDVDPEN
+4641 
-4650 PGFDW
+4650 
-4655 AVADSESEALAV
+4655 
-4667 AAEPYDLTRD
+4667 
-4677 LPVRARVYVDPGTSA
+4677 
-4692 LLAVSIHHIAAD
+4692 
-4704 GESGRAL
+4704 
-4711 SRDLLTAYSARR
+4711 
-4723 DGRSPDWPPLPLQY
+4723 
-4737 ADHVLRAAGRAD
+4737 
-4749 EQDEHRQWWARRLDG
+4749 
-4764 APVLMDLPTSYP
+4764 
-4776 RPATPTMRGATVE
+4776 
-4789 FVIPGRVAQGI
+4789 
-4800 GILARAGDATAF
+4800 
-4812 MVLHAAL
+4812 
-4819 AAVLGRLSGSRD
+4819 
-4831 VVIGTAAAGRDGDTD
+4831 
-4846 DLIGMFVNTV
+4846 
-4856 ALRTPIVPAQPFTD
+4856 
-4870 LLRVVREVDLDALDH
+4870 
-4885 AGVPFDDVVDE
+4885 
-4896 LGVAHTA
+4896 
-4903 SHAPLVQV
+4903 
-4911 LLTTSDLAAPGAP
+4911 
-4924 DGQVAGLDVEPVAV
+4924 
-4938 EDNSAK
+4938 
-4944 LDLTLGVLTDPA
+4944 
-4956 EGAPWRGS
+4956 
-4964 LTYATDLF
+4964 
-4972 DDSAARRLADRFVG
+4972 
-4986 VLTSAVGDSTLP
+4986 
-4998 VGDLELLTPDEEMIP
+4998 
-5013 LVSGDPDPAP
+5013 
-5023 ELLSDLLVD
+5023 
-5032 AARMRPT
+5032 
-5039 HPAVVDPG
+5039 
-5047 AADPEQ
+5047 
-5053 VWTYAEL
+5053 
-5060 DSASWHLA
+5060 
-5068 TVLIDRGIGPE
+5068 
-5079 DVVVSA
+5079 
-5085 FPRSATAQLA
+5085 
-5095 LWAVAKTGAVYCPI
+5095 
-5109 DPRYPAERIAR
+5109 
-5120 VLDAANAVLVLTDG
+5120 
-5134 SVEGPAADTASTWPP
+5134 
-5149 RLLLDAALVADLRR
+5149 
-5163 RPALDPPRRNRPVTP
+5163 
-5178 DSSAYMIFTSGST
+5178 
-5191 GTPKGVLVTH
+5191 
-5201 RGLAGVT
+5201 
-5208 TVLRDRHR
+5208 
-5216 SGSDARWLGI
+5216 
-5226 SSPAF
+5226 
-5231 DAAML
+5231 
-5236 EVLGAYGSAATLV
+5236 
-5249 VAPPE
+5249 
-5254 VYGGRE
+5254 
-5260 LADVITTHR
+5260 
-5269 TTHAFL
+5269 
-5275 VTSVAASLPEPGRL
+5275 
-5289 PMTDVLVGGE
+5289 
-5299 AVPDTEKD
+5299 
-5307 RWAVHVAFHNGYGPT
+5307 
-5322 ETTIISVTSPPIGV
+5322 
-5336 DEPVHLGSP
+5336 
-5345 VPGASAHVL
+5345 
-5354 DERLHPVPPGVVGEL
+5354 
-5369 YLAGPELARGY
+5369 
-5380 HGRPALTAERFVA
+5380 
-5393 AVDGAPGT
+5393 
-5401 RMYRT
+5401 
-5406 GDLVRRDRSG
+5406 
-5416 GLVYVGRADFQV
+5416 
-5428 KLRGQRLELGE
+5428 
-5439 IEAVLTAHPQVRTAA
+5439 
-5454 VIGVGN
+5454 
-5460 PVTSLA
+5460 
-5466 GYVEPVDPGRPVE
+5466 
-5479 ISALR
+5479 
-5484 EHLATHLPSHMVPA
+5484 
-5498 ALMVLDSI
+5498 
-5506 PRSPIGKIDRAGLP
+5506 
-5520 AIEPSK
+5520 
-5526 ADAERVP
+5526 
-5533 PSTHTER
+5533 
-5540 LLAAIVGEVLGLED
+5540 
-5554 VSVTADFFVIGGN
+5554 
-5567 SLSATR
+5567 
-5573 VSARAG
+5573 
-5579 DAFGVRV
+5579 
-5586 GVRDVFEA
+5586 
-5594 PTVRLLARRV
+5594 
-5604 DAAYDDASRPPP
+5604 
-5616 LRRVDPR
+5616 
-5623 PAYIPL
+5623 
-5629 SYAQQRI
+5629 
-5636 WFLNRLDPNSG
+5636 
-5647 AYTIPMAVRLRGRL
+5647 
-5661 DRGALRAAVVD
+5661 
-5672 LLTRHEILR
+5672 
-5681 TVFPAP
+5681 
-5687 GGEPRQHILPI
+5687 
-5698 DEARARLR
+5698 
-5706 WEDIAA
+5706 
-5712 PRELA
+5712 
-5717 YPAAL
+5717 
-5722 VGDAAFDITSELP
+5722 
-5735 LRIRLFAVGGG
+5735 
-5746 GIDTDDHVL
+5746 
-5755 VVVLHHIAADGESM
+5755 
-5769 RPLAADLWGA
+5769 
-5779 YLARAEGHAPAAAAP
+5779 
-5794 AIQFADH
+5794 
-5801 ALWQRETLGD
+5801 
-5811 IDSPESVLGRQVGYW
+5811 
-5826 VNRLSGIPDLLPLPT
+5826 
-5841 DRPRP
+5841 
-5846 AVASQRGGRVTA
+5846 
-5858 AIPTELTQRITDTA
+5858 
-5872 RAHGA
+5872 
-5877 TEFMVVH
+5877 
-5884 AALSIVLARLSATR
+5884 
-5898 DIVISTP
+5898 
-5905 VAGRGHAHLDDL
+5905 
-5917 VGMFVN
+5917 
-5923 TVVLRTDVDPRTP
+5923 
-5936 VGEFL
+5936 
-5941 ERVRVDDINAL
+5941 
-5952 ARADVPFEYLVDRL
+5952 
-5966 SPVRSEAFAPI
+5966 
-5977 SQVMLSVLHDQ
+5977 
-5988 DTGTVGTDPSGS
+5988 
-6000 AELTFE
+6000 
-6006 PIEAST
+6006 
-6012 GTTQLDLTVA
+6012 
-6022 VTIRPEGAWD
+6022 
-6032 VEIVYATDLF
+6032 
-6042 DERTARTAITRLTR
+6042 
-6056 VLEAVVGADDMAVG
+6056 
-6070 AIDLTDAAERAR
+6070 
-6082 IAELIAGPDLS
+6082 
-6093 VPWSTVT
+6093 
-6100 DAIEAA
+6100 
-6106 ARRSPEST
+6106 
-6114 ALVAGARSVTYRE
+6114 
-6127 FMDRITQLAEMMSA
+6127 
-6141 HGVGPEVAV
+6141 
-6150 GVCIPRSVELVLA
+6150 
-6163 IHAVVM
+6163 
-6169 AGGSYVSIDPSSPP
+6169 
-6183 ERVAAMVDAASI
+6183 
-6195 AVILTA
+6195 
-6201 EVSPSALS
+6201 
-6209 GLSVPTLVVD
+6209 
-6219 GNAPPGDRSGP
+6219 
-6230 RPELRR
+6230 
-6236 PCPGNAL
+6236 
-6243 YTLFT
+6243 
-6248 SGSTGTPKGVTVS
+6248 
-6261 HGAVLNRLAWMAVR
+6261 
-6275 SPLRPDDAVLLKTP
+6275 
-6289 VTFDVSV
+6289 
-6296 PELFEPLMAG
+6296 
-6306 ARLVIVEDGR
+6306 
-6316 HIDPAHVLAEIE
+6316 
-6328 RHRVTSAHFV
+6328 
-6338 PSMMAAFVE
+6338 
-6347 YIGDH
+6347 
-6352 PRRRA
+6352 
-6357 ALSSLR
+6357 
-6363 RVNASGEALPAATAD
+6363 
-6378 AMAALVPQA
+6378 
-6387 DLDNLYGPT
+6387 
-6396 EAAVEVTA
+6396 
-6404 YRFAPGDVIVPI
+6404 
-6416 GRPNANTTTWVLD
+6416 
-6429 DGLRPAPVGVVGE
+6429 
-6442 LYVGGDQLARGYAAR
+6442 
-6457 PDLTAERFVADPTG
+6457 
-6471 PHGGRL
+6471 
-6477 YRTGDLV
+6477 
-6484 RWNASGALEYLGRA
+6484 
-6498 DFQVKLR
+6498 
-6505 GQRIELG
+6505 
-6512 EIETVL
+6512 
-6518 ARVDGI
+6518 
-6524 SHAAVTV
+6524 
-6531 RSGPAG
+6531 
-6537 DALVGYLAGRV
+6537 
-6548 DLDAIREH
+6548 
-6556 LRQALPQYMHP
+6556 
-6567 TQWVVLDSVPV
+6567 
-6578 TATGKLDRRA
+6578 
-6588 LPAPRSEPVEMVPP
+6588 
-6602 ADAVERAVAVVVAD
+6602 
-6616 VLGLDEISV
+6616 
-6625 TTPFFDL
+6625 
-6632 GGNSLAAM
+6632 
-6640 RVVARI
+6640 
-6646 GEQLGTDLD
+6646 
-6655 VRDLFR
+6655 
-6661 TPTVREL
+6661 
-6668 AQLVTRRRV
+6668 
-6677 SDHPLVARPRPDRI
+6677 
-6691 PLSYAQQRLWFIN
+6691 
-6704 QFDVTSPTYNMPI
+6704 
-6717 AFDIRGL
+6717 
-6724 LDVDALRAAV
+6724 
-6734 AAVMTR
+6734 
-6740 HEPLRTVY
+6740 
-6748 PLGDGG
+6748 
-6754 VPLQHILDPSVAAA
+6754 
-6768 RLRWESAGTPEDAM
+6768 
-6782 ALCAEG
+6782 
-6788 FDVTTQL
+6788 
-6795 PLRVVTSLVSA
+6795 
-6806 EGASPPVFRV
+6806 
-6816 VLVLHHI
+6816 
-6823 AGDAASLA
+6823 
-6831 ILAAE
+6831 
-6836 LLGGY
+6836 
-6841 RNGRRPE
+6841 
-6848 DGSIEVPEIAYA
+6848 
-6860 DHALWQRD
+6860 
-6868 VLGDLD
+6868 
-6874 DPTSPMAAQYSF
+6874 
-6886 WTETLAGVPAALE
+6886 
-6899 IPGDRP
+6899 
-6905 RPPIADPTG
+6905 
-6914 GRLPLEIGEERSA
+6914 
-6927 AVAATARVHGMT
+6927 
-6939 PFMVCHAAFVAALAR
+6939 
-6954 VADVRDISVGAA
+6954 
-6966 ISGRGHAATAGLIGM
+6966 
-6981 FVNTVVLRTSVHSE
+6981 
-6995 DTVEDLLRRV
+6995 
-7005 RDADLAAFAHADIPF
+7005 
-7020 ETLVEHLTPVR
+7020 
-7031 STAHAPLVQ
+7031 
-7040 VMINYLGESSG
+7040 
-7051 TPAVPGIGADAEP
+7051 
-7064 LIVDGLEV
+7064 
-7072 VAVEPGPPPAKVDL
+7072 
-7086 TLGLAERSVGAA
+7086 
-7098 VELVGEI
+7098 
-7105 DYAAALFDI
+7105 
-7114 ETIASI
+7114 
-7120 RDVFL
+7120 
-7125 GMLDAV
+7125 
-7131 TGDIDM
+7131 
-7137 VLDEVDVTGA
+7137 
-7147 VDGASLI
+7147 
-7154 LDSAGRAVP
+7154 
-7163 ARVPGELHE
+7163 
-7172 RTADGSLLATGMR
+7172 
-7185 ARWVDAS
+7185 
-7192 MTRPEILGPVE
+7192 
-7203 RHPRV
+7203 
-7208 GGRRVDLDAVEAAL
+7208 
-7222 NGVAGVVTA
+7222 
-7231 AVVASASDGQPTDDG
+7231 
-7246 VEVGAWVVVDR
+7246 
-7257 DGPGASDLRRE
+7257 
-7268 LSRVLPAHCI
+7268 
-7278 PTVISVVDAIPVG
+7278 
-7291 ADGRPG
+7291 
-7297 RREVASLM
+7297 
-7305 NSAGGGREDA
+7305 
-7315 EPAAPTGRW
+7315 
-7324 EVTVADAMSEITG
+7324 
-7337 TAVTD
+7337 
-7342 ADQGFFDL
+7342 
-7350 GGTSLSAVRLVSLLR
+7350 
-7365 RRTGLPVEVAWIF
+7365 
-7378 AGPTPRDLGA
+7378 
-7388 RLAAQATHEES
+7388 
-7399 TDTAEPRGQVVVP
+7399 
-7412 LRADGSREPVFCV
+7412 
-7425 HPADGLAWLFAGL
+7425 
-7438 TPYLDDRPVFGLQDP
+7438 
-7453 FVVAGDTAATSIREL
+7453 
-7468 AARYVAE
+7468 
-7475 IRAIVPQ
+7475 
-7482 GPYHLVGW
+7482 
-7490 SLGGLIAQEMAAELR
+7490 
-7505 SQGAEVGFL
+7505 
-7514 GLLDSYPA
+7514 
-7522 TGDALE
+7522 
-7528 TGGELETDGAAARAE
+7528 
-7543 VSAEDARATVAD
+7543 
-7555 LLGGWRA
+7555 
-7562 VIDID
+7562 
-7567 AVTASDDPAAMA
+7567 
-7579 AAVRERVVG
+7579 
-7588 LGLLD
+7588 
-7593 GPAFDRMLQRMAT
+7593 
-7606 SARRT
+7606 
-7611 VDHRPRTYDG
+7611 
-7621 DAMLVVAAAGEADP
+7621 
-7635 DSTAGRWTSFLGGR
+7635 
-7649 VTRVDVDADHLGIVG
+7649 
-7664 TDALEVIGP
+7664 
-7673 RIDAAIR
+7673 
-7680 EAESR
+7680 
-7685 RASDGPH
+7685 
-7692 PLPE
+7692 

>member
-6 SIPRTSTGPAQP
+6 SIPRTSTGHAQP

-44 AAGPVTFRAL
+44 TAGPVTFRAL

-226 TVGAWAAMPAPL
+226 TAGAWAAMPAPL

-591 AASAADDAVGLSD
+591 AASSAVDAVGLSD

-652 EAEPPAGATEA
+652 EVAEPPAGATEA

-701 AEHFGTTVSAREVF
+701 AEQFGTTVSARDVF
-715 ADPTVRGLGAVIDG
+715 ADPTVRGLAAVIDG
-729 RDPGDHDGSGGA
+729 RDPGDHDGRGGA

-790 GSGQEAADDR
+790 GSGPEAADDR

-827 VDGVPEQVIAPAG
+827 VDGAPEQVIAPAG

-848 TPPIDMRGAGEGDVT
+848 TPPIDMRGADEGDVT

-899 VHHIISDGA
+899 VHHIISDGG

-936 VQYVDYSVWQHL
+936 IQYVDYSVWQHH

-979 LPVDRPRTAVRDDSG
+979 LPVDRPRTPVRDDSG

-1129 RPTVELPGLV
+1129 RPTVELPGVV

-1215 DHLDAV
+1215 DHSDAV

-1275 ARGAGPDAV
+1275 ARGAAPDAV

-1303 RTGAAVAPVDPGVPG
+1303 RTGAAVAPVDPGLPG
-1318 ERLRYMLDTVDA
+1318 ERLRYMLATVDA

-1336 SEVVAGLRPAAAAV
+1336 SEAVAGLRPAAAAV
-1350 DWVVAEQPGDPDE
+1350 DWVVAEQLGGPDE

-1401 DLIADARA
+1401 DLVADARA

-1448 GGVTGGTELAAILR
+1448 GGVTGGSELAAILR

-1513 AWSAGRSMHN
+1513 AWSAGRSMRN

-1554 ATAAVLDPRLHPV
+1554 VTAAVLDSRLHPV

-1578 GSALAAGYVG
+1578 GSALASGYVG
-1588 RTALTAERFVAA
+1588 QTALTAERFVAA

-1606 ERMYRTGDLVRWRR
+1606 GRMYRTGDLVRWRR

-1638 IRGFRIELG
+1638 IRGLRIELG

-1726 SRALPTPRFGAHV
+1726 SRALPTPRFGEHV

-1789 LGGSLGVEIGVR
+1789 LDGSLGVEIGVR

-1813 AAVDAGEHGRG
+1813 AAVDSGQHGRG
-1824 ADLPTLEAI
+1824 ADLPALEAI
-1833 RRPDPVPV
+1833 RRPDPAPL

-1855 PHSAAYVIPIVVR
+1855 PHFAAYVIPIVVR
-1868 LRGDLH
+1868 LRGDLD

-1918 TGARAVG
+1918 TGARAAG
-1925 VEPVAHAPTDWAGR
+1925 VEPVAHAPDDWAGR

-1981 RIITA
+1981 RVITA

-2047 GDPADADSLIARQLR
+2047 GDPADADSVIARQLQ

-2085 ESDGRAATVR
+2085 ETDGRAATVR

-2125 AAVLARLTST
+2125 VAVLARLTST

-2169 EPHVT
+2169 EPHLT
-2174 VGALLEQVKNADL
+2174 VGALLEQVKHADL

-2226 RPALGTLAGLD
+2226 GPAHGTLADLD

-2280 EMISAALSATLS
+2280 EMISAALSAALS
-2292 SLADDADLPVDDV
+2292 SIAADADLPVADL

-2328 ALTIPAAIT
+2328 DLTIPAAI
-2337 AASQLRLPEAV
+2337 AAADHLRASEAV
-2348 AVRFGDRTLTQREFA
+2348 AVRFGGRTLTHGEFA

-2442 QVVARAIVVD
+2442 HVVPRAIVVD
-2452 AANPVDLDTV
+2452 AASPVELDTV
-2462 PVAAD
+2462 PVADD

-2519 ILLKTPFTFD
+2519 VLLKTPFTFD

-2585 RPVRSAPDAGDIRPA
+2585 RPARSAAGAGDIRPA
-2600 RSAPGACDIRPA
+2600 RSAPGA
-2612 RSAPGA
+2612 GE
-2618 GDIRDDASSPL
+2618 IRDDAASPL

-2647 RATRAALPR
+2647 RATRVALPH

-2755 NRAGDLEYLGRR
+2755 NRAGDLEYLGRS

-2779 LGEIEAVLSDIDG
+2779 LGEIEAILSGIDG

-2797 VTVASAP
+2797 VTVARAP

-2815 GPGGGGPDGDEFIA
+2815 GPGGGGPDGDGFIA
-2829 RAREAVTASLPV
+2829 RAREAVAASLPA

-2903 EDVPV
+2903 EGVPV

-2922 IRLASMLRAA
+2922 IRLTSMLRAA

-2956 EAIQKLDEIPGGAVG
+2956 EAIRGLDEMPGGAIG
-2971 PVGMTPGLAWML
+2971 SVGMTPGLAWML

-3162 LAGRAEEIEWWS
+3162 LADRAEEIEWWS

-3294 EAAAEATPGH
+3294 EAAEEATPGH

-3333 RPGSPLRNRPL
+3333 RPGSPLRHRPL

-3783 PGRSLAAL
+3783 PGRSPAAL

-3930 RGVEVGLGWSGR
+3930 RGVEVGLG
-3942 SVGSVVAERVG
+3942 
-3953 LSVGSVAVRVGG
+3953 
-3965 RVVSYGEFGG
+3965 
-3975 LVGGVARELSGLGVG
+3975 
-3990 VDSAVGVVMSR
+3990 
-4001 SLELL
+4001 
-4006 VAVHA
+4006 
-4011 VVAVGGRYVPVEV
+4011 
-4024 DAPAERVGFM
+4024 
-4034 LSTAGVGVVLVRAGD
+4034 
-4049 VGGGSVVS
+4049 
-4057 GVGGVRRVVVD
+4057 
-4068 CGEGV
+4068 
-4073 GVSVDGVVVGEGLGV
+4073 
-4088 GLLGEVVS
+4088 
-4096 GVGEV
+4096 
-4101 PGGAGVYTLFTSGS
+4101 
-4115 TGRPKGVTVSQAA
+4115 
-4128 VVNRLGWMQSLFGL
+4128 
-4142 QGRDVVLW
+4142 
-4150 KTPVSFDVS
+4150 
-4159 VWELFW
+4159 
-4165 PLMVGASVVVAEP
+4165 
-4178 GGHRDPWYVASV
+4178 
-4190 VERFGVSVCHFVP
+4190 
-4203 SMLSVFVDALGESV
+4203 
-4217 PQESVPQESV
+4217 
-4227 LQGSGLGSLR
+4227 
-4237 QVFCSGEALGV
+4237 
-4248 GAVEGLRGLVPG
+4248 
-4260 VRVVNLYGPTEA
+4260 
-4272 AVDVTSYV
+4272 
-4280 VSGGE
+4280 
-4285 VVVPIGRAVPNVSVW
+4285 
-4300 VLDSRLRPVP
+4300 
-4310 VGVVGELYLGGVQVA
+4310 
-4325 RGYASRAGL
+4325 
-4334 TAERFVA
+4334 
-4341 DPFGGVGV
+4341 
-4349 RLYRTGDR
+4349 
-4357 VRWSGVGELEYVGR
+4357 
-4371 VDFQVKLRGQRIE
+4371 
-4384 LGEIET
+4384 
-4390 VLGTT
+4390 
-4395 PGVAQVVVSVMELA
+4395 
-4409 AGEQLVAHVTG
+4409 
-4420 ADVDVEHLRA
+4420 
-4430 TAEQLPAYM
+4430 
-4439 RPTSWVVLDTL
+4439 
-4450 PLNTA
+4450 
-4455 GKVDRKALP
+4455 
-4464 APDFVAAERVLPET
+4464 
-4478 DAEVAITGV
+4478 
-4487 FADVLGLSAADSVSV
+4487 
-4502 TDSFFDLGGNSLAAT
+4502 
-4517 RLAARVSRLLGV
+4517 
-4529 PVRVRDVFDAPTVR
+4529 
-4543 DLARRIQAADIAG
+4543 
-4556 AGTAVPDR
+4556 
-4564 STAPAR
+4564 
-4570 PSVLPLS
+4570 
-4577 SAQRRMWFINQYEPT
+4577 
-4592 VASYI
+4592 
-4597 IPFAFR
+4597 
-4603 LRGTVEVEQLRR
+4603 
-4615 ALADVVARHEVLRT
+4615 
-4629 TYPVSR
+4629 
-4635 DGRPEQ
+4635 
-4641 RIHDVDPEN
+4641 
-4650 PGFDW
+4650 
-4655 AVADSESEALAV
+4655 
-4667 AAEPYDLTRD
+4667 
-4677 LPVRARVYVDPGTSA
+4677 
-4692 LLAVSIHHIAAD
+4692 
-4704 GESGRAL
+4704 
-4711 SRDLLTAYSARR
+4711 
-4723 DGRSPDWPPLPLQY
+4723 
-4737 ADHVLRAAGRAD
+4737 
-4749 EQDEHRQWWARRLDG
+4749 
-4764 APVLMDLPTSYP
+4764 
-4776 RPATPTMRGATVE
+4776 
-4789 FVIPGRVAQGI
+4789 
-4800 GILARAGDATAF
+4800 
-4812 MVLHAAL
+4812 
-4819 AAVLGRLSGSRD
+4819 
-4831 VVIGTAAAGRDGDTD
+4831 
-4846 DLIGMFVNTV
+4846 
-4856 ALRTPIVPAQPFTD
+4856 
-4870 LLRVVREVDLDALDH
+4870 
-4885 AGVPFDDVVDE
+4885 
-4896 LGVAHTA
+4896 
-4903 SHAPLVQV
+4903 
-4911 LLTTSDLAAPGAP
+4911 
-4924 DGQVAGLDVEPVAV
+4924 
-4938 EDNSAK
+4938 
-4944 LDLTLGVLTDPA
+4944 
-4956 EGAPWRGS
+4956 
-4964 LTYATDLF
+4964 
-4972 DDSAARRLADRFVG
+4972 
-4986 VLTSAVGDSTLP
+4986 
-4998 VGDLELLTPDEEMIP
+4998 
-5013 LVSGDPDPAP
+5013 
-5023 ELLSDLLVD
+5023 
-5032 AARMRPT
+5032 
-5039 HPAVVDPG
+5039 
-5047 AADPEQ
+5047 
-5053 VWTYAEL
+5053 
-5060 DSASWHLA
+5060 
-5068 TVLIDRGIGPE
+5068 
-5079 DVVVSA
+5079 
-5085 FPRSATAQLA
+5085 
-5095 LWAVAKTGAVYCPI
+5095 
-5109 DPRYPAERIAR
+5109 
-5120 VLDAANAVLVLTDG
+5120 
-5134 SVEGPAADTASTWPP
+5134 
-5149 RLLLDAALVADLRR
+5149 
-5163 RPALDPPRRNRPVTP
+5163 
-5178 DSSAYMIFTSGST
+5178 
-5191 GTPKGVLVTH
+5191 
-5201 RGLAGVT
+5201 
-5208 TVLRDRHR
+5208 
-5216 SGSDARWLGI
+5216 
-5226 SSPAF
+5226 
-5231 DAAML
+5231 
-5236 EVLGAYGSAATLV
+5236 
-5249 VAPPE
+5249 
-5254 VYGGRE
+5254 
-5260 LADVITTHR
+5260 
-5269 TTHAFL
+5269 
-5275 VTSVAASLPEPGRL
+5275 
-5289 PMTDVLVGGE
+5289 
-5299 AVPDTEKD
+5299 
-5307 RWAVHVAFHNGYGPT
+5307 
-5322 ETTIISVTSPPIGV
+5322 
-5336 DEPVHLGSP
+5336 
-5345 VPGASAHVL
+5345 
-5354 DERLHPVPPGVVGEL
+5354 
-5369 YLAGPELARGY
+5369 
-5380 HGRPALTAERFVA
+5380 
-5393 AVDGAPGT
+5393 
-5401 RMYRT
+5401 
-5406 GDLVRRDRSG
+5406 
-5416 GLVYVGRADFQV
+5416 
-5428 KLRGQRLELGE
+5428 
-5439 IEAVLTAHPQVRTAA
+5439 
-5454 VIGVGN
+5454 
-5460 PVTSLA
+5460 
-5466 GYVEPVDPGRPVE
+5466 
-5479 ISALR
+5479 
-5484 EHLATHLPSHMVPA
+5484 
-5498 ALMVLDSI
+5498 
-5506 PRSPIGKIDRAGLP
+5506 
-5520 AIEPSK
+5520 
-5526 ADAERVP
+5526 
-5533 PSTHTER
+5533 
-5540 LLAAIVGEVLGLED
+5540 
-5554 VSVTADFFVIGGN
+5554 
-5567 SLSATR
+5567 
-5573 VSARAG
+5573 
-5579 DAFGVRV
+5579 
-5586 GVRDVFEA
+5586 
-5594 PTVRLLARRV
+5594 
-5604 DAAYDDASRPPP
+5604 
-5616 LRRVDPR
+5616 
-5623 PAYIPL
+5623 
-5629 SYAQQRI
+5629 
-5636 WFLNRLDPNSG
+5636 
-5647 AYTIPMAVRLRGRL
+5647 
-5661 DRGALRAAVVD
+5661 
-5672 LLTRHEILR
+5672 
-5681 TVFPAP
+5681 
-5687 GGEPRQHILPI
+5687 
-5698 DEARARLR
+5698 
-5706 WEDIAA
+5706 
-5712 PRELA
+5712 
-5717 YPAAL
+5717 
-5722 VGDAAFDITSELP
+5722 
-5735 LRIRLFAVGGG
+5735 
-5746 GIDTDDHVL
+5746 
-5755 VVVLHHIAADGESM
+5755 
-5769 RPLAADLWGA
+5769 
-5779 YLARAEGHAPAAAAP
+5779 
-5794 AIQFADH
+5794 
-5801 ALWQRETLGD
+5801 
-5811 IDSPESVLGRQVGYW
+5811 
-5826 VNRLSGIPDLLPLPT
+5826 
-5841 DRPRP
+5841 
-5846 AVASQRGGRVTA
+5846 
-5858 AIPTELTQRITDTA
+5858 
-5872 RAHGA
+5872 
-5877 TEFMVVH
+5877 
-5884 AALSIVLARLSATR
+5884 
-5898 DIVISTP
+5898 
-5905 VAGRGHAHLDDL
+5905 
-5917 VGMFVN
+5917 
-5923 TVVLRTDVDPRTP
+5923 
-5936 VGEFL
+5936 
-5941 ERVRVDDINAL
+5941 
-5952 ARADVPFEYLVDRL
+5952 
-5966 SPVRSEAFAPI
+5966 
-5977 SQVMLSVLHDQ
+5977 
-5988 DTGTVGTDPSGS
+5988 
-6000 AELTFE
+6000 
-6006 PIEAST
+6006 
-6012 GTTQLDLTVA
+6012 
-6022 VTIRPEGAWD
+6022 
-6032 VEIVYATDLF
+6032 
-6042 DERTARTAITRLTR
+6042 
-6056 VLEAVVGADDMAVG
+6056 
-6070 AIDLTDAAERAR
+6070 
-6082 IAELIAGPDLS
+6082 
-6093 VPWSTVT
+6093 
-6100 DAIEAA
+6100 
-6106 ARRSPEST
+6106 
-6114 ALVAGARSVTYRE
+6114 
-6127 FMDRITQLAEMMSA
+6127 
-6141 HGVGPEVAV
+6141 
-6150 GVCIPRSVELVLA
+6150 
-6163 IHAVVM
+6163 
-6169 AGGSYVSIDPSSPP
+6169 
-6183 ERVAAMVDAASI
+6183 
-6195 AVILTA
+6195 
-6201 EVSPSALS
+6201 
-6209 GLSVPTLVVD
+6209 
-6219 GNAPPGDRSGP
+6219 
-6230 RPELRR
+6230 
-6236 PCPGNAL
+6236 
-6243 YTLFT
+6243 
-6248 SGSTGTPKGVTVS
+6248 
-6261 HGAVLNRLAWMAVR
+6261 
-6275 SPLRPDDAVLLKTP
+6275 
-6289 VTFDVSV
+6289 
-6296 PELFEPLMAG
+6296 
-6306 ARLVIVEDGR
+6306 
-6316 HIDPAHVLAEIE
+6316 
-6328 RHRVTSAHFV
+6328 
-6338 PSMMAAFVE
+6338 
-6347 YIGDH
+6347 
-6352 PRRRA
+6352 
-6357 ALSSLR
+6357 
-6363 RVNASGEALPAATAD
+6363 
-6378 AMAALVPQA
+6378 
-6387 DLDNLYGPT
+6387 
-6396 EAAVEVTA
+6396 
-6404 YRFAPGDVIVPI
+6404 
-6416 GRPNANTTTWVLD
+6416 
-6429 DGLRPAPVGVVGE
+6429 
-6442 LYVGGDQLARGYAAR
+6442 
-6457 PDLTAERFVADPTG
+6457 
-6471 PHGGRL
+6471 
-6477 YRTGDLV
+6477 
-6484 RWNASGALEYLGRA
+6484 
-6498 DFQVKLR
+6498 
-6505 GQRIELG
+6505 
-6512 EIETVL
+6512 
-6518 ARVDGI
+6518 
-6524 SHAAVTV
+6524 
-6531 RSGPAG
+6531 
-6537 DALVGYLAGRV
+6537 
-6548 DLDAIREH
+6548 
-6556 LRQALPQYMHP
+6556 
-6567 TQWVVLDSVPV
+6567 
-6578 TATGKLDRRA
+6578 
-6588 LPAPRSEPVEMVPP
+6588 
-6602 ADAVERAVAVVVAD
+6602 
-6616 VLGLDEISV
+6616 
-6625 TTPFFDL
+6625 
-6632 GGNSLAAM
+6632 
-6640 RVVARI
+6640 
-6646 GEQLGTDLD
+6646 
-6655 VRDLFR
+6655 
-6661 TPTVREL
+6661 
-6668 AQLVTRRRV
+6668 
-6677 SDHPLVARPRPDRI
+6677 
-6691 PLSYAQQRLWFIN
+6691 
-6704 QFDVTSPTYNMPI
+6704 
-6717 AFDIRGL
+6717 
-6724 LDVDALRAAV
+6724 
-6734 AAVMTR
+6734 
-6740 HEPLRTVY
+6740 
-6748 PLGDGG
+6748 
-6754 VPLQHILDPSVAAA
+6754 
-6768 RLRWESAGTPEDAM
+6768 
-6782 ALCAEG
+6782 
-6788 FDVTTQL
+6788 
-6795 PLRVVTSLVSA
+6795 
-6806 EGASPPVFRV
+6806 
-6816 VLVLHHI
+6816 
-6823 AGDAASLA
+6823 
-6831 ILAAE
+6831 
-6836 LLGGY
+6836 
-6841 RNGRRPE
+6841 
-6848 DGSIEVPEIAYA
+6848 
-6860 DHALWQRD
+6860 
-6868 VLGDLD
+6868 
-6874 DPTSPMAAQYSF
+6874 
-6886 WTETLAGVPAALE
+6886 
-6899 IPGDRP
+6899 
-6905 RPPIADPTG
+6905 
-6914 GRLPLEIGEERSA
+6914 
-6927 AVAATARVHGMT
+6927 
-6939 PFMVCHAAFVAALAR
+6939 
-6954 VADVRDISVGAA
+6954 
-6966 ISGRGHAATAGLIGM
+6966 
-6981 FVNTVVLRTSVHSE
+6981 
-6995 DTVEDLLRRV
+6995 
-7005 RDADLAAFAHADIPF
+7005 
-7020 ETLVEHLTPVR
+7020 
-7031 STAHAPLVQ
+7031 
-7040 VMINYLGESSG
+7040 
-7051 TPAVPGIGADAEP
+7051 
-7064 LIVDGLEV
+7064 
-7072 VAVEPGPPPAKVDL
+7072 
-7086 TLGLAERSVGAA
+7086 
-7098 VELVGEI
+7098 
-7105 DYAAALFDI
+7105 
-7114 ETIASI
+7114 
-7120 RDVFL
+7120 
-7125 GMLDAV
+7125 
-7131 TGDIDM
+7131 
-7137 VLDEVDVTGA
+7137 
-7147 VDGASLI
+7147 
-7154 LDSAGRAVP
+7154 
-7163 ARVPGELHE
+7163 
-7172 RTADGSLLATGMR
+7172 
-7185 ARWVDAS
+7185 
-7192 MTRPEILGPVE
+7192 
-7203 RHPRV
+7203 
-7208 GGRRVDLDAVEAAL
+7208 
-7222 NGVAGVVTA
+7222 
-7231 AVVASASDGQPTDDG
+7231 
-7246 VEVGAWVVVDR
+7246 
-7257 DGPGASDLRRE
+7257 
-7268 LSRVLPAHCI
+7268 
-7278 PTVISVVDAIPVG
+7278 
-7291 ADGRPG
+7291 
-7297 RREVASLM
+7297 
-7305 NSAGGGREDA
+7305 
-7315 EPAAPTGRW
+7315 
-7324 EVTVADAMSEITG
+7324 
-7337 TAVTD
+7337 
-7342 ADQGFFDL
+7342 
-7350 GGTSLSAVRLVSLLR
+7350 
-7365 RRTGLPVEVAWIF
+7365 
-7378 AGPTPRDLGA
+7378 
-7388 RLAAQATHEES
+7388 
-7399 TDTAEPRGQVVVP
+7399 
-7412 LRADGSREPVFCV
+7412 
-7425 HPADGLAWLFAGL
+7425 
-7438 TPYLDDRPVFGLQDP
+7438 
-7453 FVVAGDTAATSIREL
+7453 
-7468 AARYVAE
+7468 
-7475 IRAIVPQ
+7475 
-7482 GPYHLVGW
+7482 
-7490 SLGGLIAQEMAAELR
+7490 
-7505 SQGAEVGFL
+7505 
-7514 GLLDSYPA
+7514 
-7522 TGDALE
+7522 
-7528 TGGELETDGAAARAE
+7528 
-7543 VSAEDARATVAD
+7543 
-7555 LLGGWRA
+7555 
-7562 VIDID
+7562 
-7567 AVTASDDPAAMA
+7567 
-7579 AAVRERVVG
+7579 
-7588 LGLLD
+7588 
-7593 GPAFDRMLQRMAT
+7593 
-7606 SARRT
+7606 
-7611 VDHRPRTYDG
+7611 
-7621 DAMLVVAAAGEADP
+7621 
-7635 DSTAGRWTSFLGGR
+7635 
-7649 VTRVDVDADHLGIVG
+7649 
-7664 TDALEVIGP
+7664 
-7673 RIDAAIR
+7673 
-7680 EAESR
+7680 
-7685 RASDGPH
+7685 
-7692 PLPE
+7692 